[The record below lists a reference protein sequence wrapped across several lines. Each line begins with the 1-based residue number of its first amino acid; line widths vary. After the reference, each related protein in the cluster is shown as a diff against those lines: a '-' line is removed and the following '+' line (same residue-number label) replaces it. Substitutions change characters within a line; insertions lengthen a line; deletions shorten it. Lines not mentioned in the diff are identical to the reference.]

1 MSQYTSESEFNLEK
15 RVHITN
21 EIPPYDMFDAL
32 NSVMQT
38 TVKNGEVVPSIW
50 QWILGY
56 TKVEYDLPYLVEE
69 YNSETDSIE
78 YKRDIDNEAVYYKMV
93 NGKLADE
100 YGPVPKDFKES
111 IETKYHR
118 LEEYGVLL
126 PEFDFLLHEGYRYL
140 GTIYPDHPD
149 YTKLLTDNE
158 FNDFISQAASIID
171 YEPNNLFF
179 DKLVSSLGLEKEEAL
194 REAAMCKIRNLR
206 NEAYRRK
213 LYGSKFG
220 YRMLANELLYTVTV
234 FPVATYLPLR
244 QIDKNTA
251 KEQLEISLDFDKLN
265 QWNIENS
272 QNLSSEGYIKYI
284 RQHNR
289 KIDTFSKNYYKKL
302 RLIDYDGSSSKYK
315 RPDKNIRIFGLVVPF
330 NEYTVCEYPAVSDI
344 ETKIS
349 KVRNGLQC
357 DIDGE
362 VSFVTEVNLNL
373 PCYSYTFEDGKIK
386 EESFIDVEH
395 HSFNVTSQQKA
406 TYTDLYIYPSF
417 EDTLSLDNIKD
428 IAIVSSAEILYNSP
442 IMHEIYSST
451 YFQDLDFL
459 GKVSATANP
468 TYCDTILL
476 SPSNTLNL
484 YPDMPTYTKD
494 VGYSSG
500 IEWESSPIKEG
511 NVVTTDKVRL
521 DKTMVVNEAAEVV
534 GFTKGKISF
543 IPTEN
548 EKIRTLTN
556 DNHTQFIKE
565 DERYGIVIKTNKGK
579 KVVLFGG
586 IDILEEIEN
595 SLFAVNRVNFSIGA
609 IPEVKNENLLSVIYG
624 EEYTNLLSD
633 MASLE
638 ETLNK
643 GETSYSFERENARKY
658 LAGDKEVISLFENSG
673 LPYEEYISAA
683 KEKFDL
689 EAKLEDMTANRSH
702 IYHVEDD
709 IEYSDINNECEVV
722 QILLVSGNVQGAYY
736 EYTTLPLGFI
746 NSISFGD
753 INVVSI
759 ISDGVVINS
768 DDIQIQKVGQ
778 NYFPAVKEFY
788 KQRVQEGNLSSQLY
802 SNTTRKFKDSVV
814 NYVPSNTVC
823 FDYDRETVQIES
835 VIDSSVEGK
844 ENLISFESD
853 MAKELSKTLSVGDIV
868 TGPTIDSD
876 DEDVFITSVGD
887 GYVTVSTNLIQS
899 GTFILNYLVK
909 TNITINDITDDID
922 LYQQELYD
930 NGLYEE
936 FNPFKQGL
944 YPSPQWPNVSEA
956 ILDSLVDISLFD
968 LHNVQGTFKTDEN
981 GEYELDNNGEKIKV
995 TKDTFT
1001 IIMEEV
1007 YADLYKNSKKNDVT
1021 KLLMPSDIKFN
1032 NELFVE
1038 FNLNKLLNYPSIQGI
1053 SPILMSV
1060 DWLDYVNNSL
1070 EYSSKATDKVNVGTN
1085 LMMETDTSG
1094 YYTLI
1099 NGQKYTDPNTRVK
1112 FITMNINGLHQWP
1125 EVGDSSDELTIPV
1138 YAQIGTGGAGRNR
1151 WFKNIDD
1158 ITYPNIWGVSV
1169 YDDYKYPKDIKDKNG
1184 NITHYGYDDNSEFYK
1199 EGGELRRV
1207 TVYGQTFETNQDD
1220 INSDY
1225 FKNIENP
1232 IMEIPLGEYDTVA
1245 RYSNKETGSGLLT
1258 ITNVS
1263 FYKQVFQ
1270 GLLKYFDNTGTDLSD
1285 DCRIQILGSDMSGV
1299 SLLEPLNYKADSW
1312 YLEDSNDRPTAGAVG
1327 LNNSNISFLRGIT
1340 ISKDEEGNISLPKV
1354 TGNRICT
1361 ITETSVLNEIAPC
1374 VDEANQPLT
1383 DKTSLTFE
1391 KGDILIKYDESW
1403 FLKKFQFCGLLGD
1416 GLDFMTPAGTKGYV
1430 TSNTNFPPISSKTTS
1445 GVTKD
1450 NLAEYLGVL
1459 EGDVPESF
1467 EIPEEGINL
1476 FERLLQYLI
1485 RVDTDIPTANLLS
1498 LNYYSYLSNNGVD
1511 PTEVRAGDASTTVN
1525 NLNDV
1530 FLLRDTTTV
1539 DGKTIEKPL
1548 MTLTEN
1554 TNTHLMTS
1562 DGGSLYT
1569 GYIPFFTYV
1578 GGEKYRDYFEKYSIK
1593 IDVGDSIC
1601 LLNVGRCDDATGTEK
1616 PYRWQLYKLNRNCMM
1631 GLSIPMKKYGNIPDT
1646 EFAAAIGDTIL
1657 AYKTTDENGKQWP
1670 VYIDTS
1676 NVSITNKIDAANSNF
1691 TLPRR
1696 FITEGSYDFKFTVDP
1711 KFIGE
1716 GYSYN
1721 DDGTINYDKPC
1732 TFEITHGS
1740 IYYDQDNDA
1749 FYMYSRKNG
1758 VDANNFNQN
1767 VDSPDFG
1774 DKLEKFAIKF
1784 NEQKYFK
1791 NVLNT
1796 VCVYQLKE
1804 SLDSDNS
1811 KITTIPTL
1819 SALEDISFDVE
1830 KIDVGDRLL
1839 KVEKIDLRSI
1849 YNKALEPVLF
1859 SNYLDI
1865 DYTIKGITEDGKLY
1879 ASYIGQPENT
1889 AERVN
1894 FAISVDN
1901 FLPTIFS
1908 FDDEG
1913 GSYKVT
1919 NYPKNNIDFINDNTI
1934 IYDAPTLKNVRITKS
1949 LTQDSFS
1956 KPAVSREFIYYKN
1969 TLPFKAT
1976 IDLSTPNTLIAP
1988 NDDKDFFDK
1997 AIVELGV
2004 GDSLISAY
2012 ALTDSPIEN
2021 KLKVEISYNGNV
2033 IEESN
2038 KIVCIKFVKDMFMA
2052 ITKDGIAYYNYNC
2065 NIGSIG
2071 NTIDCNRA
2079 ILSTNRNNDSLTES
2093 QEVFSLDFDYDNDT
2107 WLVEVKEGTDIKSVT
2122 SAIYGFTTEETPSE
2136 VSGILYMTPMFT
2148 DEAGIITYTITNE
2161 EGSDPIR
2168 TPLAAYGSDFNSNT
2182 DEKIEI
2188 GSDKVD
2194 VVKDI
2199 EQFVDFQNSVISG
2212 IAGETYTTNIEDV
2225 RQVEAELNLVFTKDI
2240 AIRRGTLKLNTE
2252 ESLPATD
2259 TTKKY
2264 DFYEVEEPLSCGP
2277 YLTDTMELNFAG
2289 SRLKISDTINSRA
2302 LVASDVIGNYQLYVK
2317 GRDFFIKSPTALVEK
2332 LENPD
2337 GTFEY
2342 GYNGR
2347 STGESYWK
2355 YAKAPIFS
2363 NREETI
2369 YRSMEVEKLSSFAED
2384 IGTAMKEYLD
2394 SLSTSS
2400 SGILVNGEKINSDAT
2415 QAITNI
2421 KSWLGVYTNTATFDQ
2436 FKEIIGQAVAKVEGQ
2451 NINTTTLNTSYGFRI
2466 TYTHT
2471 STNWSIKLYFPK
2483 IGFVERNI
2491 PDKLYTAGVCKKKM
2505 AMIKDGLTY
2514 EVDVPLKPDYT
2525 DFNYEA
2531 AYGDYV
2537 YILSKIFGY
2546 TLDDDLN
2553 MSSNINK
2560 AQFTDNNL
2568 FMLDE
2573 QGFLYRI
2580 GLEKLTKR
2588 DDIENLNNW
2597 TVGSYPEN
2605 FIYRYVDDTI
2615 KTNFNFIYADKDS
2628 ENVISVPQTIYKR
2641 LNSTFKPVCSYIR
2654 EDLIILGGYT
2664 LSRDKIKSDYEKAVG
2679 EEHVNQAYLDSLFEN
2694 SEYENLTTPTVLY
2707 SNDGGN
2713 SFRKANLPSL
2723 GDTVSL
2729 SYYITSIRF
2738 LNNKYYF
2745 YCSTPGEEVFNNSGY
2760 ILNIDENGLYD
2771 FENSIEIKTLTDE
2784 DKEYGISEQFDIDS
2798 SVGMRG
2804 RTALSASVANNNLTT
2819 STAPSAKYRLF
2830 VTKNSSYFHLA
2841 SSQAITTKDIV
2852 VTDKGQDFVSLSGGL
2867 FPTGDGKVD
2876 VLLSFKTEADI
2887 TDQYKYLN
2895 TDNINKYINDWGD
2908 LKVAEVVEVDGKQYA
2923 NRFYSYREL
2932 LTEEEKRNEP
2942 FGYPAYSEDNDKLYY
2957 TYTDIELNED
2967 EIPEPVE
2974 GEEPIT
2980 TITKV
2985 DYMTNQF
2992 DSEIKLCDASGNY
3005 MFIGHNYN
3013 TASNFATRVKS
3024 ENSFEIYDSAYNTKY
3039 GSLAEAEKD
3048 PAARKEDEVMMSLIG
3063 IQKVKV
3069 DYFNADREFP
3079 RVIINLNNTAN
3090 TITRLRD
3097 LLFTDDKEFAEY
3109 LNSTAAEGVSENT
3122 ISTVTY
3128 NDGESDKIKYS
3139 KVNYNG
3145 TEYWYNNQEGFFP
3158 IRNKR
3163 FISSKVYMPY
3173 THGGE
3178 IVRFTNT
3185 SLDNI
3190 YKEDSEIGLP
3200 ITGIF
3205 LSKYGYGGT
3214 RNNTDMWKYEL
3225 PWQKDPAAFEKEFV
3239 KNINGDHIYLTDA
3252 IGNEITSYNSEM
3264 FIENGDR
3271 TGVSREVFGNKFK
3284 KDVILSGNNNDEEH
3298 TPWEVHTEFTV
3309 CEFVE
3314 PQVFAAYDL
3323 DSTGE
3328 QSHIIIYNGDE
3339 ITEPLTF
3346 TEPFFVYKNG
3356 KNLYD
3361 ELDSLDEADRKF
3373 NVEFHMSK
3381 TMATTVYTAYV
3392 DANDWITINENTLS
3406 FVNRIDK
3413 FSGSAINGSLFN
3425 FESNGTIFK
3434 GGEIIGFRVSYSY
3447 RDVMYEK
3454 EFLLSWT
3461 PSLNELMPSPSIEFR
3476 NATYPIVVRK
3486 YDFTEEKAN
3495 LEDGIDVTG
3504 KYVYTGFNFNTM
3516 QDDNS
3521 EVLDVVI
3528 KPIGWEHDEHADED
3542 NYMGSKDLVCN
3553 NPNAYSISG
3562 PLIFNQGGERAH
3574 GTEGLVDTISFL
3586 ITKKSISAYETRLL
3600 NFNIDTFNFEVGIP
3614 VVDLGKI
3621 TTVYYNDWDIKK
3633 RAVGQEEARTRE
3645 FAVFIGDERLDDKY
3659 NFELTPSHI
3668 DSTDPYFD
3676 NLVECKMVG
3685 MNFIF
3690 DKKVLEENTDTA
3702 NNRDEFR
3709 IRSWQAYN
3717 TITVSNCGN
3726 DSSRDYHII
3735 KFPIG
3740 LFDTYIGKFI
3750 GNGVPGFEGWSVKYN
3765 DVDVTSSF
3773 LYTFENNLPYLTSKP
3788 HAFDK
3793 DGDIFK
3799 YNKDTGNTL
3808 VLKVN
3813 YDYYEDTMSINVE
3826 WDDFF
3831 SSPRLVSV
3839 SPFVLKNI
3847 PNEKNGFSE
3856 LGPYLMRDDITYNTT
3871 ITENGRLDDY
3881 DEALN
3886 STVNPLTFE
3895 LQQTILPDYNESQLL
3910 LDGFSAIINGEFDTY
3925 NEVNAKIK
3933 NITFNYDSLAD
3944 TWNGVMEDFGTVAK
3958 LILGPMND
3966 EEEDTKFIND
3976 FKTNLGNKTISS
3988 AVEGVSK
3995 LNDTIDKYT
4004 VLNLYDLLGSLK
4016 EELSQLHDEVDT
4028 HLAEEWLSSN
4038 YKDIPTAVDN
4048 VYKFV
4053 NSELDIGFKYNDFGD
4068 FTRYSVDSRLNL
4080 ATFMDVLDD
4089 RYNRFV
4095 WVKAPDETGSL
4106 NGYGASI
4113 ENNGKV
4119 YTEDTIS
4126 SIINNSF
4133 KAPLAEDK
4141 IYLTTNGDI
4150 MNSQVIRG
4158 TLIVNS
4164 LSISDLPGTYKSI
4177 IISQANS
4184 LHNYVRLLISDFI
4197 ESANTNRINGRFI
4210 EVLDIPIDYRLVDA
4224 LKFTHDN
4231 NLPFPSAKSIKTAFD
4246 NTYYNILNHSAWDT
4260 YKDRKIVLKD
4270 VRRNTHWNWFSQ
4282 KAIEADNSLN
4292 DLINYYNYRNVTEQ
4306 DSLDQIKIDIL
4317 NVQTV
4322 PRPYKDWLDA
4332 LSALETELSTY
4343 RGKVNVSYTEKAAD
4357 MSVADY
4363 TIILKDICNNDS
4375 SRTSYR
4381 NPIVGSK
4388 KTFKET
4394 STNIVARI
4402 QECNNRLAEVNEE
4415 LTKLESI
4422 RDKNSQDLSNFNNTY
4437 AGWKDIKSNT
4447 LDPLSKELCSS
4458 KEVSMHENEKWATT
4472 TAIDNTIKGDF
4483 NSGSLSFANYYY
4495 DKQGVFNNFV
4505 DSRQAMKSE
4514 AAKYSSKTAVEVK
4527 NYRSGYWELHS
4538 VIATIDDS
4546 RFYEQRAPIF
4556 AISNYNSTLNSY
4568 KSTINNALKYFNTFD
4583 ASVDTTNYNAGTWSG
4598 TYKGSNVTAC
4608 LDYRIETYNNI
4619 VTGVSAIQGAMREVK
4634 NIVDLLSNQIFN
4646 QHMAYERAKV
4656 FLENASDRLTY
4667 LLDST
4672 NSLNSVDSTIYK
4684 SRPSSFDYNTGRYS
4698 TESYYAVSKP
4708 RVDDNIAITLYSTSL
4723 PSYDLGIYYGDLPK
4737 KQTFLWS
4744 YYYVSFNDLYARRD
4758 WYTYNFG
4765 KTSLKTYND
4774 GWYSAALSTI
4784 SVIDTIV
4791 KSGLDAFVNSSVANS
4806 LVTKVNNNL
4815 ATIQSSINNYY
4826 ISGFNP
4832 VSIVNTVYTGRGT
4845 LYNLYKS
4852 MVNDNDAAFKNEI
4865 NRITTSFNN
4874 SWDNIVNHSQDYI
4887 RKIAV
4892 GLSKPEILYN
4902 DSNSLDFTD
4911 GESFTNVSLSN
4922 VRNVTAYAQ
4931 QLYISAWK
4939 VYNEKRN
4946 IDLYYNDISNK
4957 ITNPINIWTTQ
4968 QININEDMNHW
4979 NQTNASLQETLNSIY
4994 SLESI
4999 LNCRTSLLS
5008 SDFNLISK
5016 SDFNVKST
5024 LNRTL
5029 LRYQNL
5035 RTVYNTCLTSPDL
5048 VPDSKVIYY
5057 REDSVRPYSIPNLHT
5072 YISTFVDSK
5081 NIKEVRSMYD
5091 SIILSYRNNNYYN
5104 SNKISDIKVGITT
5117 ARDAYRLMFDWAA
5130 TAEEVAYVKVKST
5143 YDSALRHNIER
5154 GSFIKYLQKMIY
5166 TEFPELSNRFIKG
5179 VLDYLHDTL
5188 LSTNYIFDKVPVVD
5202 IKNSIKRYTD
5212 KVKVLYSEIYKLIW
5226 HSDDVN
5232 YDGINGNWVTSTN
5245 LDSSFGY
5252 FFRILQAVRQ
5262 YYDVGIAFVNL
5273 KEDKTFEFNIKDVM
5287 SFQIKG
5293 AVIASHEKCKAM
5305 KENDDPNVRWQ
5316 GYIGDI
5322 FTSYLYRLY
5331 KQNYAIA
5338 LDQADYPLDS
5348 NMNTDYIRGMYV
5360 LNNDGGEENSQ
5371 VISLPY
5377 NARFAVHNDSDYIDF
5392 DDINQFNATSNLNVT
5407 DQTLRR
5413 VASYSLTKDGTYVIS
5428 QFVSSLDTTANP
5440 LSKELTRCGAKNN
5453 IITIETGKTYT
5464 PETDINEDAAY
5475 IAMPT
5480 SITSRLKLPLFIYDK
5495 SAPVDDRILRP
5506 IKTIV
5511 GKFKWYL
5518 DTDGEPFVLYNGVDK
5533 VEFNVIRLDINL
5545 DEYTY
5550 ISGVEGP
5557 VMLRKPKYNSFYNL
5571 IQSEGYVIVG
5581 DTLVSTAPLREE
5593 KVSKD
5598 NPLDT
5603 TKSLV
5608 NFGLKNDKNTAI
5620 QLVNRITSSKED
5632 LNDGE
5637 KHYIRIKVLT
5647 QSTILAESTT
5657 CNEPDNFEEISL
5669 NDFNKFTPDRVW
5681 FNELGYPL
5689 PPLQIGNDIFN
5700 SENNYAFTKEDF
5712 KNNNG
5717 FSIYRCNVDGKII
5730 GFSKVESK
5738 KIGLIKEENC
5748 DGGVIR
5754 KSTGVISKGATS
5766 FVLDGTIDLENAQV
5780 PNKPKYISCKEWF
5793 KNGFYVQDHES
5804 NPFWQVLRIS
5814 STYNSS
5820 KEGWKQYHQVL
5831 EYQRSTNNMSLVP
5844 VEKDDRYINVDST
5857 VVYKKSGN
5865 NSGSID
5871 IMYSDEYV
5879 DLKNGKINFT
5889 MLRPA
5894 DKYRTSDIIIKYG
5907 ITAKNTFSI
5916 GVNNLLEKSPNVIWD
5931 GGGYRVAAF
5940 AELNYTVNSTMALE
5954 NKIDKNADIVDVT
5967 ELGLFNKDHE
5977 LIAYATFP
5985 PIEFHTDTQHVS
5997 FTCYIKNGN
6006 LAPLGEEETAEETE
6020 SNMLLED
6027 NSEDTESQED

>member
-38 TVKNGEVVPSIW
+38 TFKNGEIVPSIW

-56 TKVEYDLPYLVEE
+56 TKVEYDLPYLTEE

-93 NGKLADE
+93 NGKLAEE
-100 YGPVPKDFKES
+100 YGPLPKDIKDS
-111 IETKYHR
+111 VETKYHR

-140 GTIYPDHPD
+140 GTVYPDHPD

-158 FNDFISQAASIID
+158 FNDFISQAAAIID

-206 NEAYRRK
+206 NEAYRKK

-251 KEQLEISLDFDKLN
+251 KEQLEVSLSLDKLS

-272 QNLSSEGYIKYI
+272 QNLNSEDYIKYI

-302 RLIDYDGSSSKYK
+302 RLIDYDGSSSKYT

-330 NEYTVCEYPAVSDI
+330 NEYTVCEYPAMSDI
-344 ETKIS
+344 ETKTSNI
-349 KVRNGLQC
+349 RNGLQC
-357 DIDGE
+357 DIGGE

-417 EDTLSLDNIKD
+417 EDTLSRENIKD
-428 IAIVSSAEILYNSP
+428 IAISNSVDILYKSP
-442 IMHEIYSST
+442 IMQEIYSST
-451 YFQDLDFL
+451 YFNDLDFL
-459 GKVSATANP
+459 GKVSATVNP
-468 TYCDTILL
+468 TYCDTLFL

-494 VGYSSG
+494 VGYGSG
-500 IEWESSPIKEG
+500 IEWENSPIKEG
-511 NVVTTDKVRL
+511 NIVTTDKVRL
-521 DKTMVVNEAAEVV
+521 DKTIVVNEAAEVV
-534 GFTKGKISF
+534 GFTKGKISI
-543 IPTEN
+543 IPTEE
-548 EKIRTLTN
+548 EKTRTLTT

-579 KVVLFGG
+579 KVVLLGG

-595 SLFAVNRVNFSIGA
+595 SAFVVNRVNFSIGA
-609 IPEVKNENLLSVIYG
+609 IPNVKNENLLSVVYG
-624 EEYTNLLSD
+624 KEYTNLLSD

-638 ETLNK
+638 ETLTK
-643 GETSYSFERENARKY
+643 AETSYSFERENARKY
-658 LAGDKEVISLFENSG
+658 LAGDKDAIAIFENSG
-673 LPYEEYISAA
+673 LPYEGYINAA
-683 KEKFDL
+683 KEKFEL

-702 IYHVEDD
+702 IYHVEED

-753 INVVSI
+753 INVISI
-759 ISDGVVINS
+759 ISDGVVIES

-802 SNTTRKFKDSVV
+802 SNTTRKFRDSVV
-814 NYVPSNTVC
+814 SYVPSNIVC

-853 MAKELSKTLSVGDIV
+853 MAKEMSKTLSVGDIV

-899 GTFILNYLVK
+899 GTFVLNYLVK
-909 TNITINDITDDID
+909 TNITINDTTDDID
-922 LYQQELYD
+922 LYQQDLYN

-981 GEYELDNNGEKIKV
+981 GKYELDSNGEKIKV
-995 TKDTFT
+995 NKDTFT

-1007 YADLYKNSKKNDVT
+1007 YADLYKNSKKGNVT

-1053 SPILMSV
+1053 SPTLMSV

-1099 NGQKYTDPNTRVK
+1099 SGQKYTDPNTRVR

-1125 EVGDSSDELTIPV
+1125 EVSDSSDELTIPV
-1138 YAQIGTGGAGRNR
+1138 YAQIGTGGAGRSR

-1158 ITYPNIWGVSV
+1158 VTYPNIWGVSV

-1207 TVYGQTFETNQDD
+1207 TVYGQTFETNQED

-1263 FYKQVFQ
+1263 FYKQAFQ

-1299 SLLEPLNYKADSW
+1299 NLLEPLNYKADSW
-1312 YLEDSNDRPTAGAVG
+1312 YFEGDSERPTASMVG

-1340 ISKDEEGNISLPKV
+1340 ISKDEESKISLPKV

-1361 ITETSVLNEIAPC
+1361 ITETSVLNELKPY
-1374 VDEANQPLT
+1374 VDENNQPLT
-1383 DKTSLTFE
+1383 DKISLTFE
-1391 KGDILIKYDESW
+1391 KGDTLIKYDESW

-1416 GLDFMTPAGTKGYV
+1416 GLDFIMPNGIKGYV
-1430 TSNTNFPPISSKTTS
+1430 TSNTNYPPISANSS
-1445 GVTKD
+1445 
-1450 NLAEYLGVL
+1450 NMSNNELADYLGIL
-1459 EGDVPESF
+1459 EKDVPESF

-1485 RVDTDIPTANLLS
+1485 RVDTGMPTSNLLS
-1498 LNYYSYLSNNGVD
+1498 LNYYSYLNNNGVG
-1511 PTEVRAGDASTTVN
+1511 PTEVVAGDATTTVN
-1525 NLNDV
+1525 NINDV
-1530 FLLRDTTTV
+1530 FLLRDIITV
-1539 DGKTIEKPL
+1539 DGKIIKKPL

-1578 GGEKYRDYFEKYSIK
+1578 GGEKYRKYFEKYGIK

-1601 LLNVGRCDDATGTEK
+1601 LLNVGRCDDAVGTEK
-1616 PYRWQLYKLNRNCMM
+1616 AYKWQLYKLNRNCMM
-1631 GLSIPMKKYGNIPDT
+1631 GLSIPMKKYGNTLDT

-1657 AYKTTDENGKQWP
+1657 AYKNTDENGKQWP

-1676 NVSITNKIDAANSNF
+1676 KVSITNKIDAANSNF

-1721 DDGTINYDKPC
+1721 DNGTINYDKPC

-1740 IYYDQDNDA
+1740 IYYDQDNEA

-1758 VDANNFNQN
+1758 VDSNNFNQN
-1767 VDSPDFG
+1767 VDNPNFG

-1811 KITTIPTL
+1811 KITTTPTL
-1819 SALEDISFDVE
+1819 SALEDIPFNVE

-1849 YNKALEPVLF
+1849 YNKALEPILF
-1859 SNYLDI
+1859 SNYLNI

-1919 NYPKNNIDFINDNTI
+1919 NYPKNNIDFVNDNTV
-1934 IYDAPTLKNVRITKS
+1934 IYDPPTLKNVKISKS
-1949 LTQDSFS
+1949 LTQDSFN
-1956 KPAVSREFIYYKN
+1956 KPAVNREFIYYKN

-1976 IDLSTPNTLIAP
+1976 IDLSTPNNLIAP

-2012 ALTDSPIEN
+2012 ALTDSPLEN
-2021 KLKVEISYNGNV
+2021 KLKIEISYDGNV

-2038 KIVCIKFVKDMFMA
+2038 KIVCLKFVRDMFMA

-2065 NIGSIG
+2065 DIGSIG
-2071 NTIDCNRA
+2071 NTIDCSRA
-2079 ILSTNRNNDSLTES
+2079 ILSTSRNNDNLTES

-2107 WLVEVKEGTDIKSVT
+2107 WLVEVKEGTDINSVT
-2122 SAIYGFTTEETPSE
+2122 SSIYGFTTEETPSE
-2136 VSGILYMTPMFT
+2136 ISGILYMSPMFT

-2161 EGSDPIR
+2161 EGSDPVR

-2194 VVKDI
+2194 AVKDI

-2225 RQVEAELNLVFTKDI
+2225 RQVESELNLVFTKDV
-2240 AIRRGTLKLNTE
+2240 ALRRGTLKLNTE
-2252 ESLPATD
+2252 ESLPATN

-2277 YLTDTMELNFAG
+2277 YLTDTMELKFVGN
-2289 SRLKISDTINSRA
+2289 RLNISDTINSRA
-2302 LVASDVIGNYQLYVK
+2302 LVASDTIGNYQLYAK
-2317 GRDFFIKSPTALVEK
+2317 GRDFFIKSPTAIVEK

-2347 STGESYWK
+2347 VTGESYWK

-2369 YRSMEVEKLSSFAED
+2369 YRSMDVEILSSFAED

-2400 SGILVNGEKINSDAT
+2400 SGILVNGVKINSSAS

-2421 KSWLGVYTNTATFDQ
+2421 KNWLGIYTNTATFDQ
-2436 FKEIIGQAVAKVEGQ
+2436 FKEIIGQAVSTVEGQ
-2451 NINTTTLNTSYGFRI
+2451 NLNTTTLNTSYGFRI

-2471 STNWSIKLYFPK
+2471 STNWSIKLYFPR

-2514 EVDVPLKPDYT
+2514 ELDVPLKPDYT

-2573 QGFLYRI
+2573 QGFLYRV

-2597 TVGSYPEN
+2597 TVGSYPDN
-2605 FIYRYVDDTI
+2605 FIYTYVDDTI
-2615 KTNFNFIYADKDS
+2615 KTNFYFIYADNNS

-2641 LNSTFKPVCSYIR
+2641 LNSIFKPVCSYIR

-2679 EEHVNQAYLDSLFEN
+2679 EEHVNQEYLNSLFEN

-2723 GDTVSL
+2723 GESVSL

-2760 ILNIDENGLYD
+2760 ILNINDNGLYD
-2771 FENSIEIKTLTDE
+2771 FENNIEIKTLTDE

-2804 RTALSASVANNNLTT
+2804 RTILSASVSNNNLTT
-2819 STAPSAKYRLF
+2819 STAPSAKYRLY
-2830 VTKNSSYFHLA
+2830 VTKNASYFHLA

-2852 VTDKGQDFVSLSGGL
+2852 VTDKGLDFVSLSGGL

-2876 VLLSFKTEADI
+2876 VLISFRTEADI

-2942 FGYPAYSEDNDKLYY
+2942 FGYPAYSEDEDKLYY
-2957 TYTDIELNED
+2957 TYTEIELNED
-2967 EIPEPVE
+2967 EIIESAE

-3005 MFIGHNYN
+3005 MFVGHNYN

-3039 GSLAEAEKD
+3039 SSLVDAEKD
-3048 PAARKEDEVMMSLIG
+3048 PVARKEDKVMMSLIG
-3063 IQKVKV
+3063 VQKVKV
-3069 DYFNADREFP
+3069 DYFNTDREFP

-3090 TITRLRD
+3090 TITHLRD

-3109 LNSTAAEGVSENT
+3109 LNSTVAEGVSENT

-3128 NDGESDKIKYS
+3128 NDGEEDKTKYS
-3139 KVNYNG
+3139 KLNYNG

-3178 IVRFTNT
+3178 IIRFTNT
-3185 SLDNI
+3185 PLDNI
-3190 YKEDSEIGLP
+3190 YKEDSEIDLP
-3200 ITGIF
+3200 ITGVF
-3205 LSKYGYGGT
+3205 LSNYGYGGT

-3225 PWQKDPAAFEKEFV
+3225 PWQKDPAAFEKDFV
-3239 KNINGDHIYLTDA
+3239 KNVNGDHIYLTDA

-3271 TGVSREVFGNKFK
+3271 TGVSREVFGGKFK
-3284 KDVILSGNNNDEEH
+3284 KDVILSGNNNDKEK
-3298 TPWEVHTEFTV
+3298 TPWEVHTEFTA

-3314 PQVFAAYDL
+3314 PQVFAAYDI

-3328 QSHIIIYNGDE
+3328 QSPIIIYNGEE

-3356 KNLYD
+3356 RNLYND
-3361 ELDSLDEADRKF
+3361 LDSLDETGRKF
-3373 NVEFHMSK
+3373 NVEFRMSK
-3381 TMATTVYTAYV
+3381 TMANTVYTAYV

-3413 FSGSAINGSLFN
+3413 FLGTAINGNLFN

-3434 GGEIIGFRVSYSY
+3434 GGEILGFKVSYSY

-3454 EFLLSWT
+3454 EFLLSWS
-3461 PSLNELMPSPSIEFR
+3461 PSINDIMPSPSIEFR
-3476 NATYPIVVRK
+3476 NATCPIVVRK
-3486 YDFTEEKAN
+3486 YDFTESRAN
-3495 LEDGIDVTG
+3495 LENNVDVTG

-3521 EVLDVVI
+3521 EVLDVI
-3528 KPIGWEHDEHADED
+3528 FKPIGWEYDEDASED

-3553 NPNAYSISG
+3553 NPNAYNISG
-3562 PLIFNQGGERAH
+3562 PLIFNQGGERAN
-3574 GTEGLVDTISFL
+3574 GGEGLVDAVSFL
-3586 ITKKSISAYETRLL
+3586 ISRNSISAYETRLL
-3600 NFNIDTFNFEVGIP
+3600 NVNIDVFNFEVAIP

-3645 FAVFIGDERLDDKY
+3645 FAVFIGDERFDDKY
-3659 NFELTPSHI
+3659 DFELIPSHI
-3668 DSTDPYFD
+3668 DSTDPYFN
-3676 NLVECKMVG
+3676 NLAECRMVDR
-3685 MNFIF
+3685 NFIF
-3690 DKKVLEENTDTA
+3690 DKKVLEENTETA
-3702 NNRDEFR
+3702 NNRDKFR

-3726 DSSRDYHII
+3726 DSSMDYHII

-3765 DVDVTSSF
+3765 GVDVTSSF

-3788 HAFDK
+3788 HVFDK

-3799 YNKDTGNTL
+3799 YSKETDNTL

-3813 YDYYEDTMSINVE
+3813 YDYYEDTMTINVK
-3826 WDDFF
+3826 WDEFY
-3831 SSPRLVSV
+3831 SSPRLVNV
-3839 SPFVLKNI
+3839 TPFVLKNI
-3847 PNEKNGFSE
+3847 PNEKNGYTE
-3856 LGPYLMRDDITYNTT
+3856 IGPYLINEEITYNTT
-3871 ITENGRLDDY
+3871 IRENGFLEDDDSRLMGT
-3881 DEALN
+3881 E
-3886 STVNPLTFE
+3886 VPLTFE
-3895 LQQTILPDYNESQLL
+3895 LQQSLLPDYQNSQIL
-3910 LDGFSAIINGEFDTY
+3910 LDAFSSIINGEFDTY
-3925 NEVNAKIK
+3925 NELNTKIK
-3933 NITFNYDSLAD
+3933 NIKFNYDSLAD
-3944 TWNGVMEDFGTVAK
+3944 TWDGVMEDFGTAAK

-3966 EEEDTKFIND
+3966 EEEDTEFINN
-3976 FKTNLGNKTISS
+3976 FKTNLDNKTISS
-3988 AVEGVSK
+3988 AVEGVAK

-4016 EELSQLHDEVDT
+4016 EELSKLHTDVDSN
-4028 HLAEEWLSSN
+4028 LANDWMSSN
-4038 YKDIPTAVDN
+4038 YKDIPIAVDT
-4048 VYKFV
+4048 VYKFI
-4053 NSELDIGFKYNDFGD
+4053 NQGLPDSFDYNGSSDFK
-4068 FTRYSVDSRLNL
+4068 RYQEESKFNL
-4080 ATFMDVLDD
+4080 ANFSDTIDTQLTGTSWS
-4089 RYNRFV
+4089 N
-4095 WVKAPDETGSL
+4095 DEYGLSL
-4106 NGYGASI
+4106 SNQA
-4113 ENNGKV
+4113 KV
-4119 YTEDTIS
+4119 YTEDTIA
-4126 SIINNSF
+4126 SIINTNITT
-4133 KAPLAEDK
+4133 PLAEDK
-4141 IYLTTNGDI
+4141 NFLKMSGVTITAGLVNAATVSTLSSTI
-4150 MNSQVIRG
+4150 NSRYNSVFTSQ
-4158 TLIVNS
+4158 VNS
-4164 LSISDLPGTYKSI
+4164 LNTYIRNLFSSWINTANNNRLYGRFKPEFSISTQPT
-4177 IISQANS
+4177 
-4184 LHNYVRLLISDFI
+4184 
-4197 ESANTNRINGRFI
+4197 E
-4210 EVLDIPIDYRLVDA
+4210 LVSSM
-4224 LKFTHDN
+4224 LFTHDDN
-4231 NLPFPSAKSIKTAFD
+4231 VKFTSMASLKSAFD
-4246 NTYYNILNHSAWDT
+4246 TYNGITNSPLWATFTN
-4260 YKDRKIVLKD
+4260 RKLVSKTERTNYLY
-4270 VRRNTHWNWFSQ
+4270 NWFDT
-4282 KAIEADNSLN
+4282 KANNTESCKS
-4292 DLINYYNYRNVTEQ
+4292 DLVNYYNYTNITNQ
-4306 DSLDQIKIDIL
+4306 DSLDQIQADIIA
-4317 NVQTV
+4317 VQKV
-4322 PRPYKDWLDA
+4322 SGSYKNWLDTLAGLEAA
-4332 LSALETELSTY
+4332 LSDYNNKS
-4343 RGKVNVSYTEKAAD
+4343 NISYTEKSSS
-4357 MSVADY
+4357 MSEANVS
-4363 TIILKDICNNDS
+4363 TTFKDVLNNTS
-4375 SRTSYR
+4375 SVHVYKQPS
-4381 NPIVGSK
+4381 NGSK
-4388 KTFKET
+4388 TTCNET
-4394 STNIVARI
+4394 SENIVARLS
-4402 QECNNRLAEVNEE
+4402 ECNSRLEYANNSINLLTSDYNNLTQGRRYWQQTFGNYGDIYSSILIPIAKGFYQGVN
-4415 LTKLESI
+4415 THSNESWAS
-4422 RDKNSQDLSNFNNTY
+4422 DSQLDSTLRNDLSNNPLEFANTFYSEKTHFNNLIY
-4437 AGWKDIKSNT
+4437 YRDDLKSEKDKYDSKDSCDIYDSTSGTSIK
-4447 LDPLSKELCSS
+4447 
-4458 KEVSMHENEKWATT
+4458 
-4472 TAIDNTIKGDF
+4472 INTIKDSQYY
-4483 NSGSLSFANYYY
+4483 NYKASSF
-4495 DKQGVFNNFV
+4495 
-4505 DSRQAMKSE
+4505 S
-4514 AAKYSSKTAVEVK
+4514 
-4527 NYRSGYWELHS
+4527 
-4538 VIATIDDS
+4538 
-4546 RFYEQRAPIF
+4546 
-4556 AISNYNSTLNSY
+4556 ISDYNSTLRSY
-4568 KSTINNALKYFNTFD
+4568 KTSLNNYLSELNSVFN
-4583 ASVDTTNYNAGTWSG
+4583 ADTDKTYYNRGTWSG
-4598 TYKGSNVTAC
+4598 AYAGEDCTDCWTY
-4608 LDYRIETYNNI
+4608 
-4619 VTGVSAIQGAMREVK
+4619 
-4634 NIVDLLSNQIFN
+4634 
-4646 QHMAYERAKV
+4646 RAKV
-4656 FLENASDRLTY
+4656 YEKSISCINGINDYIGYTNNILSTLNSRVTSARDSFNRAKVYLKNARDRL
-4667 LLDST
+4667 S
-4672 NSLNSVDSTIYK
+4672 SLIGGLYSYDKDRTV
-4684 SRPSSFDYNTGRYS
+4684 SRMSSFDEINGTYETKSYTVYERTVPYDTIPISTYKATTAYRSLSSDYTSYSWHTGIWGGKYATSDNSRWWSADWYGKSSSSSNNNSNLDDYRLMCKSIVS
-4698 TESYYAVSKP
+4698 TAVSII
-4708 RVDDNIAITLYSTSL
+4708 DNILK
-4723 PSYDLGIYYGDLPK
+4723 DGI
-4737 KQTFLWS
+4737 
-4744 YYYVSFNDLYARRD
+4744 
-4758 WYTYNFG
+4758 
-4765 KTSLKTYND
+4765 
-4774 GWYSAALSTI
+4774 
-4784 SVIDTIV
+4784 
-4791 KSGLDAFVNSSVANS
+4791 DAFVDVDTANS
-4806 LVTKVNNNL
+4806 LVSDVNNRLLNV
-4815 ATIQSSINNYY
+4815 QNSINEYY
-4826 ISGFNP
+4826 VSGFYPSYKYNY
-4832 VSIVNTVYTGRGT
+4832 VYVGRNY
-4845 LYNLYKS
+4845 LYNLYYR
-4852 MVNDNDAAFKNEI
+4852 MVNGNDVNFYNNIKPISDNFKLA
-4865 NRITTSFNN
+4865 
-4874 SWDNIVNHSQDYI
+4874 WDTVENHSSEYI
-4887 RKIAV
+4887 RNIGNGIARVNVGYGTSGNSLSATTAEDYGIV
-4892 GLSKPEILYN
+4892 GLNKPSSIL
-4902 DSNSLDFTD
+4902 
-4911 GESFTNVSLSN
+4911 ES
-4922 VRNVTAYAQ
+4922 VRK
-4931 QLYISAWK
+4931 LYVSAWRVWNGNDNYREYSDVVISRVNSALSIWTIQK
-4939 VYNEKRN
+4939 QNVES
-4946 IDLYYNDISNK
+4946 DIS
-4957 ITNPINIWTTQ
+4957 
-4968 QININEDMNHW
+4968 HW
-4979 NQTNASLQETLNSIY
+4979 NSVKTAMQTTLNNIY
-4994 SLESI
+4994 PLENM

-5008 SDFNLISK
+5008 SDFSLISK
-5016 SDFNVKST
+5016 NDYDLKSK

-5029 LRYQNL
+5029 QRYKNL
-5035 RTVYNTCLTSPDL
+5035 RTIYNDSFPSKSGL
-5048 VPDSKVIYY
+5048 VADANVIYY
-5057 REDSVRPYSIPNLHT
+5057 RDTSVRNSSIPNIYS
-5072 YISTFVDSK
+5072 YISNYVDSK
-5081 NIKEVRSMYD
+5081 NVVQIHSMYNNIIND
-5091 SIILSYRNNNYYN
+5091 SYGSGNTLNTGSTTVGTIRDLI
-5104 SNKISDIKVGITT
+5104 SNTK
-5117 ARDAYRLMFDWAA
+5117 DAYNLMFNWAA
-5130 TAEEVAYVKVKST
+5130 TAEGVGYNKVISEYNSKLQHNVEMNAFINKIKSDLT
-5143 YDSALRHNIER
+5143 TTNLGEDVNN
-5154 GSFIKYLQKMIY
+5154 
-5166 TEFPELSNRFIKG
+5166 NRFSKSAFN
-5179 VLDYLHDTL
+5179 YLKDTL
-5188 LSTNYIFDKVPVVD
+5188 IDTKYISDKVPVTDVQ
-5202 IKNSIKRYTD
+5202 NSIKRYTD
-5212 KVKVLYSEIYKLIW
+5212 KTKVLYSEIYKLIW

-5232 YDGINGNWVTSTN
+5232 YDGVNGNWVSSTN

-5252 FFRILQAVRQ
+5252 FFRILQVVKQ

-5273 KEDKTFEFNIKDVM
+5273 REDKKFAFNIKDVM
-5287 SFQIKG
+5287 DSQIKG
-5293 AVIASHEKCKAM
+5293 IVMSYHEDCRVM
-5305 KENDDPNVRWQ
+5305 KENEDPNVRWQ

-5322 FTSYLYRLY
+5322 FTSCLYRLY
-5331 KQNYAIA
+5331 KQNYAHA
-5338 LDQADYPLDS
+5338 LNQTDYPLDS
-5348 NMNTDYIRGMYV
+5348 NMNTDYIRAMYV
-5360 LNNDGGEENSQ
+5360 LNNDGGEQNSQ
-5371 VISLPY
+5371 ILSLPY
-5377 NARFAVHNDSDYIDF
+5377 NARFAVHNDTDYIDF
-5392 DDINQFNATSNLNVT
+5392 DDISQFNITPNLNVT
-5407 DQTLRR
+5407 DKTLKR
-5413 VASYSLTKDGTYVIS
+5413 VGSYSLTADGTYVMS
-5428 QFVSSLDTTANP
+5428 QVVSSLDTNANP

-5453 IITIETGKTYT
+5453 IITIETGKTYK
-5464 PETDINEDAAY
+5464 PETDTNEDAAY
-5475 IAMPT
+5475 IVMPT
-5480 SITSRLKLPLFIYDK
+5480 SITSNLKLPLFIYDK

-5506 IKTIV
+5506 IKSIV

-5581 DTLVSTAPLREE
+5581 DTLVSTAPLKEE

-5608 NFGLKNDKNTAI
+5608 NFSLKNDKNTAI

-5657 CNEPDNFEEISL
+5657 CNEPDNFEEINL

-5717 FSIYRCNVDGKII
+5717 FSIYRCNEDGKII
-5730 GFSKVESK
+5730 GYSKLESK
-5738 KIGLIKEENC
+5738 NIGLIKEENC

-5754 KSTGVISKGATS
+5754 KSTGIISKGAVS
-5766 FVLDGTIDLENAQV
+5766 FVLDGTIDLENAHV
-5780 PNKPKYISCKEWF
+5780 PNKPKYVSCKEWF

-5820 KEGWKQYHQVL
+5820 KEGWKQYHEVL
-5831 EYQRSTNNMSLVP
+5831 EYQRSTNSMELVP
-5844 VEKDDRYINVDST
+5844 VEKDDRYINIDST

-5865 NSGSID
+5865 TSGNID

-5907 ITAKNTFSI
+5907 ITAKNTFSV

-5931 GGGYRVAAF
+5931 GAGYRVAAF

-5954 NKIDKNADIVDVT
+5954 NKIDKSADIVGVT
-5967 ELGLFNKDHE
+5967 ELGLFNKNHE

-5985 PIEFHTDTQHVS
+5985 PIEFHTDTQHAS

-6006 LAPLGEEETAEETE
+6006 LAPLGEDETTE
-6020 SNMLLED
+6020 KSEMANMILED
-6027 NSEDTESQED
+6027 NPENTESQEG

>member
-272 QNLSSEGYIKYI
+272 QNLSNEEYIKYI

-315 RPDKNIRIFGLVVPF
+315 KPDKNIRLFGLVVPF

-357 DIDGE
+357 DIEGE

-417 EDTLSLDNIKD
+417 EDTLSLDNIKN
-428 IAIVSSAEILYNSP
+428 IAIASSVEILYNNP
-442 IMHEIYSST
+442 IMQEIYSST

-543 IPTEN
+543 IPTED

-609 IPEVKNENLLSVIYG
+609 IPEVKNENLLSIIYG

-643 GETSYSFERENARKY
+643 EEAFYSFERENARKY

-673 LPYEEYISAA
+673 LPYEGYISTA

-722 QILLVSGNVQGAYY
+722 QILLVSGNVQGVYY
-736 EYTTLPLGFI
+736 EYTKLPLGFI

-814 NYVPSNTVC
+814 NYVPSNTAC

-899 GTFILNYLVK
+899 GTFVLNYLVK

-944 YPSPQWPNVSEA
+944 YPSPQWPNVSKA

-1053 SPILMSV
+1053 NPILMSV

-1099 NGQKYTDPNTRVK
+1099 SGQKYTDPNTRVK
-1112 FITMNINGLHQWP
+1112 FITMNINGLHLWP

-1151 WFKNIDD
+1151 WFKNFDD

-1169 YDDYKYPKDIKDKNG
+1169 YDDYKYPKDIKDKKG

-1207 TVYGQTFETNQDD
+1207 TVYGQTFENNQED

-1225 FKNIENP
+1225 FRNIENP
-1232 IMEIPLGEYDTVA
+1232 IMEVPLGEYDTVA

-1263 FYKQVFQ
+1263 FYKQAFQ

-1327 LNNSNISFLRGIT
+1327 LSNSNISFLRGIT

-1374 VDEANQPLT
+1374 VDEDNQPLT

-1445 GVTKD
+1445 EVTKD

-1562 DGGSLYT
+1562 DGESLYT

-1578 GGEKYRDYFEKYSIK
+1578 GGEKYRNYFEKYSIK

-1616 PYRWQLYKLNRNCMM
+1616 PYKWQLYKLNRNCMM

-1758 VDANNFNQN
+1758 VDASNFNPN

-1934 IYDAPTLKNVRITKS
+1934 IYDPPTLKNVKITKS

-2071 NTIDCNRA
+2071 NTIDCSRA

-2252 ESLPATD
+2252 ESLTATD

-2363 NREETI
+2363 NREESI
-2369 YRSMEVEKLSSFAED
+2369 YRSMDVEKLSSFAED

-2400 SGILVNGEKINSDAT
+2400 SGILVNGEKINSSAT

-2421 KSWLGVYTNTATFDQ
+2421 KNWLGIYTNTATFDQ
-2436 FKEIIGQAVAKVEGQ
+2436 FKEIIGKAVADVEGQ

-2641 LNSTFKPVCSYIR
+2641 LNSTFKTVCSYIR

-2830 VTKNSSYFHLA
+2830 VTKNASYFHLA

-2867 FPTGDGKVD
+2867 LPIGDGKVD
-2876 VLLSFKTEADI
+2876 LLLSFKTEADI

-2967 EIPEPVE
+2967 EIPEPAE

-3013 TASNFATRVKS
+3013 TASNFATRAKS

-3048 PAARKEDEVMMSLIG
+3048 PAARKEDSVMMSLIG

-3079 RVIINLNNTAN
+3079 RVIINLNNTVN

-3128 NDGESDKIKYS
+3128 NDGEGDKIKYS

-3298 TPWEVHTEFTV
+3298 TPWEIHTEFTV

-3328 QSHIIIYNGDE
+3328 QSPIIIYNGDE
-3339 ITEPLTF
+3339 ITAPLTF

-3381 TMATTVYTAYV
+3381 TMANTVYTAYV

-3413 FSGSAINGSLFN
+3413 FSGSAINGNLFN
-3425 FESNGTIFK
+3425 FESNGTIFR
-3434 GGEIIGFRVSYSY
+3434 GGEILGFRVSYSY
-3447 RDVMYEK
+3447 RGVMYEK

-3461 PSLNELMPSPSIEFR
+3461 PSLNDLMPSPSIEFR

-3528 KPIGWEHDEHADED
+3528 KPIGWEYDRDADED

-3574 GTEGLVDTISFL
+3574 GIEGLVDTISFL

-3659 NFELTPSHI
+3659 GFELTPSHI

-3676 NLVECKMVG
+3676 NLVECKMVNT
-3685 MNFIF
+3685 NFIF

-3773 LYTFENNLPYLTSKP
+3773 LYTFENNLPYLTSQP

-3799 YNKDTGNTL
+3799 YTKDTGNTL

-3826 WDDFF
+3826 WDEFF

-3856 LGPYLMRDDITYNTT
+3856 VGPYLMSEEITYNTT
-3871 ITENGRLDDY
+3871 ITENGILNDY
-3881 DEALN
+3881 DAALN

-3925 NEVNAKIK
+3925 NELNAKIK
-3933 NITFNYDSLAD
+3933 NIKFNYDSLAD

-3958 LILGPMND
+3958 LTLGPMND

-3976 FKTNLGNKTISS
+3976 FKTNLDNKTISS

-4016 EELSQLHDEVDT
+4016 DELSQLHDEVDT
-4028 HLAEEWLSSN
+4028 HFAEEWLSSN

-4048 VYKFV
+4048 VYKFI
-4053 NSELDIGFKYNDFGD
+4053 NSELGIGFKYNDFED
-4068 FTRYSVDSRLNL
+4068 FTRYPIDSKLNL

-4089 RYNRFV
+4089 WYNRFV
-4095 WVKAPDETGSL
+4095 WVKAPDETGSF
-4106 NGYGASI
+4106 NGYGVSI

-4141 IYLTTNGDI
+4141 IYLTINGDI
-4150 MNSQVIRG
+4150 MNSQVIYG
-4158 TLIVNS
+4158 TPILNS
-4164 LSISDLPGTYKSI
+4164 LSISNIPGTYKST

-4184 LHNYVRLLISDFI
+4184 LHNYIRLLISDFI
-4197 ESANTNRINGRFI
+4197 ESANKNRINGRFI
-4210 EVLDIPIDYRLVDA
+4210 EVLDMPIDYRLVDA

-4231 NLPFPSAKSIKTAFD
+4231 NSPFPSAKSIKAAFD
-4246 NTYYNILNHSAWDT
+4246 NTYYNILNNSAWDT

-4292 DLINYYNYRNVTEQ
+4292 DLVNYYNYRNVTEQ
-4306 DSLDQIKIDIL
+4306 DSFDQIKTGFF
-4317 NVQTV
+4317 NVQIV

-4332 LSALETELSTY
+4332 LSTLETALSTY

-4357 MSVADY
+4357 MYISDYY

-4375 SRTSYR
+4375 NKTIYR
-4381 NPIVGSK
+4381 KPIVGSK

-4402 QECNNRLAEVNEE
+4402 QECNNRLAEANEE
-4415 LTKLESI
+4415 LTKLKSI
-4422 RDKNSQDLSNFNNTY
+4422 LDKNSQDLSNF
-4437 AGWKDIKSNT
+4437 KDIKSKT

-4472 TAIDNTIKGDF
+4472 TAIDDTIKGDF

-4495 DKQGVFNNFV
+4495 DNIELFNNFV
-4505 DSRQAMKSE
+4505 DSRQAIKSE
-4514 AAKYSSKTAVEVK
+4514 AAKYSSRWEVEVK
-4527 NYRSGYWELHS
+4527 NYRSEYGYWELNS
-4538 VIATIDDS
+4538 VLFTTYDS
-4546 RFYEQRAPIF
+4546 EFYVNGRAPIF
-4556 AISNYNSTLNSY
+4556 DIPNGNYPFKSY
-4568 KSTINNALKYFNTFD
+4568 RADINNALKYFNTFD
-4583 ASVDTTNYNAGTWSG
+4583 ASVDSKNYDAGDWSD
-4598 TYKGSNVTAC
+4598 TYGHAIYKSSVTAC
-4608 LDYRIETYNNI
+4608 LDYRIETYRNI
-4619 VTGVSAIQGAMREVK
+4619 VKGVSSIRWAMENVKDMLEYLSYHIRETHV
-4634 NIVDLLSNQIFN
+4634 
-4646 QHMAYERAKV
+4646 AYERAKIL
-4656 FLENASDRLTY
+4656 LENASNRLTY
-4667 LLDST
+4667 LLDSA
-4672 NSLNSVDSTIYK
+4672 NSLNFVDSTIYK
-4684 SRPSSFDYNTGRYS
+4684 SRPSSFDYKTGRYS

-4708 RVDDNIAITLYSTSL
+4708 RVDDKIDITSYSIDI
-4723 PSYDLGIYYGDLPK
+4723 PDYDLGTYYEDLPIK
-4737 KQTFLWS
+4737 WGDAYIS
-4744 YYYVSFNDLYARRD
+4744 EYINDLYARRD

-4765 KTSLKTYND
+4765 KDSLQTYND
-4774 GWYSAALSTI
+4774 GWYSAALYTI

-4791 KSGLDAFVNSSVANS
+4791 ENWLDAFVNSSVANS

-4815 ATIQSSINNYY
+4815 ATIQSSIDNYY

-4832 VSIVNTVYTGRGT
+4832 DSIFYEVYADRGR
-4845 LYNLYKS
+4845 LYSLYRS
-4852 MVNDNDAAFKNEI
+4852 MVNHNDVTFKNEI

-4902 DSNSLDFTD
+4902 DSNSLDFIS
-4911 GESFTNVSLSN
+4911 GESFTRVSLSN

-4946 IDLYYNDISNK
+4946 LDLYYNDISNE

-4968 QININEDMNHW
+4968 QSNINEDMNHW

-5048 VPDSKVIYY
+5048 VPDSQVIYY
-5057 REDSVRPYSIPNLHT
+5057 RENSVRPSSIPNLHT

-5081 NIKEVRSMYD
+5081 NIEEVRSMYD

-5117 ARDAYRLMFDWAA
+5117 ARDAYKLMFDWAA
-5130 TAEEVAYVKVKST
+5130 TAEEAAYVRVKST

-5188 LSTNYIFDKVPVVD
+5188 LSTNYIFDKVSVVD

-5232 YDGINGNWVTSTN
+5232 YNGINGNWVTSTN
-5245 LDSSFGY
+5245 LESSFGY

-5273 KEDKTFEFNIKDVM
+5273 KEDKKFEFNIKDVM

-5348 NMNTDYIRGMYV
+5348 NMNTNYIRDMYV

-5392 DDINQFNATSNLNVT
+5392 DDISQFNATSNLNVT

-5413 VASYSLTKDGTYVIS
+5413 VASYSLTEDGTYVIS

-5518 DTDGEPFVLYNGVDK
+5518 DTDGEPFVLYNGVDR
-5533 VEFNVIRLDINL
+5533 VEFNVIRLDISL

-5657 CNEPDNFEEISL
+5657 CNEPDNFEEINL

-5780 PNKPKYISCKEWF
+5780 PNRPKYVSCKEWF

-5954 NKIDKNADIVDVT
+5954 NKIDKSADIVDVT

-5985 PIEFHTDTQHVS
+5985 PIEFHTDTQHAS

-6006 LAPLGEEETAEETE
+6006 LAPLGEEETTEKTE

-6027 NSEDTESQED
+6027 NSEDTENQED

>member
-251 KEQLEISLDFDKLN
+251 KEQLEVSLDFDKLN

-315 RPDKNIRIFGLVVPF
+315 RPDKNIRLFGLVVPF

-357 DIDGE
+357 DIEGE

-386 EESFIDVEH
+386 EESFIDVEN

-428 IAIVSSAEILYNSP
+428 IAIASSVEILYSNP
-442 IMHEIYSST
+442 IMQEIYSST

-548 EKIRTLTN
+548 ERIRTLTN

-638 ETLNK
+638 ETLIK

-709 IEYSDINNECEVV
+709 IEYSDINNKCEVV

-814 NYVPSNTVC
+814 NYVPSNTAC

-899 GTFILNYLVK
+899 GTFVLNYLVK

-944 YPSPQWPNVSEA
+944 YPSPQWPNVSKA

-981 GEYELDNNGEKIKV
+981 GEYELDSNGEKIKV

-1053 SPILMSV
+1053 NPILMSV

-1099 NGQKYTDPNTRVK
+1099 SGQKYTDPNTRVK

-1169 YDDYKYPKDIKDKNG
+1169 YDDYKYPKDIKDKKG
-1184 NITHYGYDDNSEFYK
+1184 NITHYGYDDNSKFYK

-1207 TVYGQTFETNQDD
+1207 TVYGQTFENNQED

-1225 FKNIENP
+1225 FRNIENP
-1232 IMEIPLGEYDTVA
+1232 IMEVPLGEYDTVT

-1263 FYKQVFQ
+1263 FYKQAFQ

-1327 LNNSNISFLRGIT
+1327 LSNSNISFLRGIT

-1361 ITETSVLNEIAPC
+1361 ITETSVLNEISPC
-1374 VDEANQPLT
+1374 VDEDNQPLT

-1445 GVTKD
+1445 EVTKD

-1530 FLLRDTTTV
+1530 FLLRDITTV

-1562 DGGSLYT
+1562 DGESLYT

-1578 GGEKYRDYFEKYSIK
+1578 GGEKYRNYFEKYSIK

-1616 PYRWQLYKLNRNCMM
+1616 PYKWQLYKLNRNCMM

-1767 VDSPDFG
+1767 VDSSDFG

-1791 NVLNT
+1791 NILNT

-1811 KITTIPTL
+1811 RITTIPTL

-1934 IYDAPTLKNVRITKS
+1934 IYDPPTLKNVKITKS

-2071 NTIDCNRA
+2071 DTIDCSRA

-2225 RQVEAELNLVFTKDI
+2225 RQVEAELNLVFTKDV

-2252 ESLPATD
+2252 ESLTATD

-2277 YLTDTMELNFAG
+2277 YLTDTMELNFVG

-2363 NREETI
+2363 NREESI
-2369 YRSMEVEKLSSFAED
+2369 YRSMDVEKLSSFAED

-2421 KSWLGVYTNTATFDQ
+2421 KNWLGVYTNTATFDK
-2436 FKEIIGQAVAKVEGQ
+2436 FKEIIGQTVAKVEGQ
-2451 NINTTTLNTSYGFRI
+2451 NLNTTSLNTSYGFRI

-2641 LNSTFKPVCSYIR
+2641 LNSTFKTVCSYIR

-2830 VTKNSSYFHLA
+2830 VTKNASYFHLA

-2867 FPTGDGKVD
+2867 LPIGDGKVD
-2876 VLLSFKTEADI
+2876 LLLSFKTEADI

-2967 EIPEPVE
+2967 EIPEPAE
-2974 GEEPIT
+2974 GEELIT

-3048 PAARKEDEVMMSLIG
+3048 PAARKEDSVMMSLIG

-3128 NDGESDKIKYS
+3128 NDGEGDKIKYS

-3328 QSHIIIYNGDE
+3328 QSPIIIYNGDE

-3356 KNLYD
+3356 KNLYN
-3361 ELDSLDEADRKF
+3361 ELDSLDEANRKF
-3373 NVEFHMSK
+3373 NVEFHMCK
-3381 TMATTVYTAYV
+3381 TMANTVYTAYV
-3392 DANDWITINENTLS
+3392 DANDWIAINENTLS

-3434 GGEIIGFRVSYSY
+3434 GGEILGFRVSYSY
-3447 RDVMYEK
+3447 RGVMYEK

-3461 PSLNELMPSPSIEFR
+3461 PSLNDLMPSPSIEFR

-3521 EVLDVVI
+3521 KVLDVVI
-3528 KPIGWEHDEHADED
+3528 KPIGWEHDDLANEG

-3574 GTEGLVDTISFL
+3574 GKEGLVDTISFL

-3659 NFELTPSHI
+3659 GFELTPSHI

-3676 NLVECKMVG
+3676 NLVECKMVNT
-3685 MNFIF
+3685 NFIF

-3726 DSSRDYHII
+3726 DSSMDYHII

-3773 LYTFENNLPYLTSKP
+3773 LYTFENNLPYLTSQP

-3856 LGPYLMRDDITYNTT
+3856 VGPYLMSEEITYNTT
-3871 ITENGRLDDY
+3871 ITENGILNDY
-3881 DEALN
+3881 DAALN

-3925 NEVNAKIK
+3925 NELNAKIK

-3976 FKTNLGNKTISS
+3976 FKTNLDNKTISS

-4028 HLAEEWLSSN
+4028 HFAEEWMSSN

-4053 NSELDIGFKYNDFGD
+4053 NSELDIGFKYNDFED
-4068 FTRYSVDSRLNL
+4068 FTRYPVDSKLNL

-4089 RYNRFV
+4089 WYNRFV

-4106 NGYGASI
+4106 NGYGVSI

-4133 KAPLAEDK
+4133 RVPLAEDK
-4141 IYLTTNGDI
+4141 IYLTINGDI
-4150 MNSQVIRG
+4150 MKSHVIYG
-4158 TLIVNS
+4158 TPILNS
-4164 LSISDLPGTYKSI
+4164 LSILNLPGTYKSTI
-4177 IISQANS
+4177 IRQANS
-4184 LHNYVRLLISDFI
+4184 LHNYIRLLISDFI

-4231 NLPFPSAKSIKTAFD
+4231 NLPFPNAKSIKAAFD
-4246 NTYYNILNHSAWDT
+4246 NTYYNILSHSVWDT
-4260 YKDRKIVLKD
+4260 YKDRKIVSKD
-4270 VRRNTHWNWFSQ
+4270 VRTKTHWNWFSQ
-4282 KAIEADNSLN
+4282 KAIEVDNSLN

-4306 DSLDQIKIDIL
+4306 DSFDQIKTDFF
-4317 NVQTV
+4317 NVQIV
-4322 PRPYKDWLDA
+4322 PRPYHDWAEA
-4332 LSALETELSTY
+4332 LSALETALSTY
-4343 RGKVNVSYTEKAAD
+4343 RDKVNVSYTEKAAD

-4375 SRTSYR
+4375 NKTIYR

-4402 QECNNRLAEVNEE
+4402 QECNNRLAEANEE

-4437 AGWKDIKSNT
+4437 AGWKDIKSKT

-4527 NYRSGYWELHS
+4527 NYRSGYWDLHS
-4538 VIATIDDS
+4538 VIAKIDDS
-4546 RFYEQRAPIF
+4546 RFYEQRAPRF
-4556 AISNYNSTLNSY
+4556 DISNYNSTLNSY
-4568 KSTINNALKYFNTFD
+4568 KGTINSAFKYFNTFD
-4583 ASVDTTNYNAGTWSG
+4583 ASVDSKNYDAGTWSG
-4598 TYKGSNVTAC
+4598 TYKGNNVTDC

-4619 VTGVSAIQGAMREVK
+4619 VTGVSIIQGAMREVK
-4634 NIVDLLSNQIFN
+4634 NIVDLLSNQILN
-4646 QHMAYERAKV
+4646 EHVAYERAKI

-4667 LLDST
+4667 LLDSA

-4684 SRPSSFDYNTGRYS
+4684 SRPSSFDYSTGRYS

-4723 PSYDLGIYYGDLPK
+4723 PSYDLGDYYGDLPTK
-4737 KQTFLWS
+4737 RPFLWF
-4744 YYYVSFNDLYARRD
+4744 YTYISFNDLYARRD

-4765 KTSLKTYND
+4765 KDSLQTYNN
-4774 GWYSAALSTI
+4774 GWYSAAQYTI
-4784 SVIDTIV
+4784 SVIDKIV
-4791 KSGLDAFVNSSVANS
+4791 SSGLEAFVNSSVANS

-4922 VRNVTAYAQ
+4922 VRNVTDYAQ

-4957 ITNPINIWTTQ
+4957 IINPINIWTTQ
-4968 QININEDMNHW
+4968 QSNINEDMNHW

-5035 RTVYNTCLTSPDL
+5035 ITVYNTCLTSPDL

-5057 REDSVRPYSIPNLHT
+5057 RENSVRPSSIPNLHT

-5081 NIKEVRSMYD
+5081 NIEEVRSMYD
-5091 SIILSYRNNNYYN
+5091 SIILSYRNKNYYN

-5130 TAEEVAYVKVKST
+5130 TAEEAAYVRVKST
-5143 YDSALRHNIER
+5143 YDSALKHNIER
-5154 GSFIKYLQKMIY
+5154 GQFIEYLQQMTY

-5179 VLDYLHDTL
+5179 VLEYLHDTL

-5245 LDSSFGY
+5245 LESSFGY
-5252 FFRILQAVRQ
+5252 FFRILQAVKQ

-5273 KEDKTFEFNIKDVM
+5273 KEDKKFEFNIKDVM

-5348 NMNTDYIRGMYV
+5348 NMNTDYIRDMYV

-5392 DDINQFNATSNLNVT
+5392 DDISQFNATSNLNVT

-5475 IAMPT
+5475 ISMPT

-5657 CNEPDNFEEISL
+5657 CNEPDNFEEINL

-5780 PNKPKYISCKEWF
+5780 PNKPKYVSCKEWF

-5820 KEGWKQYHQVL
+5820 KEGWKQYYQVL

-5865 NSGSID
+5865 TSGNID

-5954 NKIDKNADIVDVT
+5954 NKIDKSADIVDVT

-5985 PIEFHTDTQHVS
+5985 PIEFHTDTQHAS

-6006 LAPLGEEETAEETE
+6006 LAPLGEEETTEETE

>member
-373 PCYSYTFEDGKIK
+373 PCYFYTFEDGKIK
-386 EESFIDVEH
+386 EDSFIDVEH

-428 IAIVSSAEILYNSP
+428 IAIVSSAEILYNNP

-759 ISDGVVINS
+759 INDGVVINS

-1169 YDDYKYPKDIKDKNG
+1169 YDDYKYPKDIKDKKG

-1207 TVYGQTFETNQDD
+1207 TVYGQTFETNQED

-1263 FYKQVFQ
+1263 FYKQAFQ

-1327 LNNSNISFLRGIT
+1327 LNNSNISFFRGIT

-1445 GVTKD
+1445 EVTKD

-1511 PTEVRAGDASTTVN
+1511 STEVRAGDASTTVN

-2052 ITKDGIAYYNYNC
+2052 ITKDGVAYYNYNC

-2421 KSWLGVYTNTATFDQ
+2421 KNWLGVYTNTATFDK
-2436 FKEIIGQAVAKVEGQ
+2436 FKEIIGQAVADVEGQ
-2451 NINTTTLNTSYGFRI
+2451 NLNTTTLNTSYGFRI

-2738 LNNKYYF
+2738 LNNRYYF

-2830 VTKNSSYFHLA
+2830 VTKNASYFHLV

-2867 FPTGDGKVD
+2867 LPIGDGKVD
-2876 VLLSFKTEADI
+2876 LLLSFKTEADI

-2967 EIPEPVE
+2967 EIPEPAE

-3039 GSLAEAEKD
+3039 SSLAEAEKD
-3048 PAARKEDEVMMSLIG
+3048 PAARKEDSVMMSLIG

-3328 QSHIIIYNGDE
+3328 QSPIIIYNGDE

-3381 TMATTVYTAYV
+3381 TMANTVYTAYV

-3413 FSGSAINGSLFN
+3413 FSGSAINGNLFN
-3425 FESNGTIFK
+3425 FESNGTVFR
-3434 GGEIIGFRVSYSY
+3434 GGEILGFRVSYSY
-3447 RDVMYEK
+3447 RGVMYEK

-3476 NATYPIVVRK
+3476 SATYPIVVRK

-3528 KPIGWEHDEHADED
+3528 KPIGWEYDREADEN

-3600 NFNIDTFNFEVGIP
+3600 NFNIDTFNFEIGIP

-3659 NFELTPSHI
+3659 DFELVPSHI

-3702 NNRDEFR
+3702 DNRDEFR

-3726 DSSRDYHII
+3726 DSSMDYHII

-3773 LYTFENNLPYLTSKP
+3773 LYTFENNLPYLTSQP

-3799 YNKDTGNTL
+3799 YTKETGNTL

-3826 WDDFF
+3826 WDEFF

-3856 LGPYLMRDDITYNTT
+3856 VGPYLMSEEITYNTT
-3871 ITENGRLDDY
+3871 ITENGILNDY
-3881 DEALN
+3881 DAALN

-3910 LDGFSAIINGEFDTY
+3910 LDSFSAIINGEFDTY

-3944 TWNGVMEDFGTVAK
+3944 TWNGVMEDFGTAAK

-3976 FKTNLGNKTISS
+3976 FKTNLDNKTISS

-4053 NSELDIGFKYNDFGD
+4053 NSDLDVGFKYNDFGD
-4068 FTRYSVDSRLNL
+4068 FTRYSVDSKLNL

-4089 RYNRFV
+4089 RYSRFV

-4141 IYLTTNGDI
+4141 IYLTINGDI

-4246 NTYYNILNHSAWDT
+4246 NTYYDILNHSVWDT

-4270 VRRNTHWNWFSQ
+4270 VRRNTHWSWFSQ

-4306 DSLDQIKIDIL
+4306 DSLDKIKIDIL

-4322 PRPYKDWLDA
+4322 PRPYKDWLDV
-4332 LSALETELSTY
+4332 LSTLETALSTY

-4375 SRTSYR
+4375 SRTIYR

-4402 QECNNRLAEVNEE
+4402 QECNNRLAEANEE
-4415 LTKLESI
+4415 LAKLKSI

-4495 DKQGVFNNFV
+4495 DNIELFNNFV
-4505 DSRQAMKSE
+4505 ASRPVMKTE
-4514 AAKYSSKTAVEVK
+4514 AGKYSSKTAVEVK
-4527 NYRSGYWELHS
+4527 NYRSGYWEINS
-4538 VIATIDDS
+4538 VIDKIDDS

-4568 KSTINNALKYFNTFD
+4568 KSTINNALRYFNTFD
-4583 ASVDTTNYNAGTWSG
+4583 ADVDRNNYNAGTWSG
-4598 TYKGSNVTAC
+4598 TYKGNNVTAC

-4619 VTGVSAIQGAMREVK
+4619 VTGVSIIRDVMREVK
-4634 NIVDLLSNQIFN
+4634 NIVGSLSNQILN
-4646 QHMAYERAKV
+4646 QHIAYERAKV

-4684 SRPSSFDYNTGRYS
+4684 SRPSSFDYSTGRYS
-4698 TESYYAVSKP
+4698 TKSYYAVSKP
-4708 RVDDNIAITLYSTSL
+4708 RVDDNIAITLYSADFS
-4723 PSYDLGIYYGDLPK
+4723 PSYDLGTYYGDLPTK
-4737 KQTFLWS
+4737 PWWLPVYT
-4744 YYYVSFNDLYARRD
+4744 SFNDLYARPD

-4765 KTSLKTYND
+4765 KDSLQTYND

-4784 SVIDTIV
+4784 RVIDTIV
-4791 KSGLDAFVNSSVANS
+4791 TSRVDAFVNSSVANS

-4832 VSIVNTVYTGRGT
+4832 VSIVDTVYKGKGR

-4852 MVNDNDAAFKNEI
+4852 MVNDNDTAFKNEI

-4911 GESFTNVSLSN
+4911 GESFTSVSLSN

-4968 QININEDMNHW
+4968 QSNINEDMNHW

-5048 VPDSKVIYY
+5048 VPDSQVIYY
-5057 REDSVRPYSIPNLHT
+5057 RENSVRPSSIPNLHT

-5081 NIKEVRSMYD
+5081 NIEEVRSMYD
-5091 SIILSYRNNNYYN
+5091 SVILSYRNNNYYN
-5104 SNKISDIKVGITT
+5104 SNKISHIKVGITT

-5130 TAEEVAYVKVKST
+5130 AAEEAAYVRVKST
-5143 YDSALRHNIER
+5143 YDGALRHNIER
-5154 GSFIKYLQKMIY
+5154 GQFIEYLQQMTY

-5179 VLDYLHDTL
+5179 VLEYLHDTL

-5232 YDGINGNWVTSTN
+5232 YDGINGNWVDSTN

-5287 SFQIKG
+5287 DFQIEG
-5293 AVIASHEKCKAM
+5293 AVIASHEKCRAM
-5305 KENDDPNVRWQ
+5305 KGNDDPNVRWQ

-5338 LDQADYPLDS
+5338 LDQADYPLDT
-5348 NMNTDYIRGMYV
+5348 NMNTKYIRDMYV

-5377 NARFAVHNDSDYIDF
+5377 NARFAVHNGSDYIDF
-5392 DDINQFNATSNLNVT
+5392 DDISQFNATSNLNVT

-5413 VASYSLTKDGTYVIS
+5413 VASYSLTEDGTYVIS

-5464 PETDINEDAAY
+5464 PETDNNEDAAY
-5475 IAMPT
+5475 IVMPT

-5518 DTDGEPFVLYNGVDK
+5518 DTDGEPFVLYNGVDR
-5533 VEFNVIRLDINL
+5533 VEFNVIRLDISL

-5657 CNEPDNFEEISL
+5657 CNEPDNFEEINL

-5780 PNKPKYISCKEWF
+5780 PNKPKYVSCKEWF
-5793 KNGFYVQDHES
+5793 KNGFYLQDHES

-5865 NSGSID
+5865 TSGNID

-5931 GGGYRVAAF
+5931 GGEYRVAAF

-5954 NKIDKNADIVDVT
+5954 NKIDKSADIVDVT

-6006 LAPLGEEETAEETE
+6006 LAPLGEGETVEETE
-6020 SNMLLED
+6020 SNILLED
-6027 NSEDTESQED
+6027 NSEDTENQED

>member
-38 TVKNGEVVPSIW
+38 TFKNGEIVPSIW

-56 TKVEYDLPYLVEE
+56 TKVEYDLPYLTEE

-78 YKRDIDNEAVYYKMV
+78 YKRDIENEAVYYKMV
-93 NGKLADE
+93 NGKLAEE
-100 YGPVPKDFKES
+100 YGPVPKDIKDS
-111 IETKYHR
+111 VETKYHR

-158 FNDFISQAASIID
+158 FNDFISQAAVIID

-179 DKLVSSLGLEKEEAL
+179 DKLVSSLGLEKDEAL

-251 KEQLEISLDFDKLN
+251 KEQLEVSLSLDKLN

-272 QNLSSEGYIKYI
+272 QNLSSEDYIKYI

-302 RLIDYDGSSSKYK
+302 RLIDYDGSSSKYT
-315 RPDKNIRIFGLVVPF
+315 RPDKNIRLFGLVVPF

-344 ETKIS
+344 ETNTSKI
-349 KVRNGLQC
+349 RNGLQC
-357 DIDGE
+357 DIGGE
-362 VSFVTEVNLNL
+362 TSFVTEVNLNL

-386 EESFIDVEH
+386 EEAFIDVEH

-417 EDTLSLDNIKD
+417 EDTLSLDNIKN
-428 IAIVSSAEILYNSP
+428 IAISNSVDILYKSP
-442 IMHEIYSST
+442 IMQEIYSST
-451 YFQDLDFL
+451 YFKDLDFL
-459 GKVSATANP
+459 GKVSATVNP
-468 TYCDTILL
+468 TYCDTLFL

-494 VGYSSG
+494 VGYGSG
-500 IEWESSPIKEG
+500 IEWENSPIKEG
-511 NVVTTDKVRL
+511 NIVTTDKVRL

-534 GFTKGKISF
+534 GFTKGKISI
-543 IPTEN
+543 IPTEE
-548 EKIRTLTN
+548 EKTRTLTT

-579 KVVLFGG
+579 KVVLLGG

-595 SLFAVNRVNFSIGA
+595 SAFVVNRVNFSIGA
-609 IPEVKNENLLSVIYG
+609 IPNVKNENLLSVVYG
-624 EEYTNLLSD
+624 KEYTKLLSD

-638 ETLNK
+638 ETLTK
-643 GETSYSFERENARKY
+643 AETSYSFERENARKY
-658 LAGDKEVISLFENSG
+658 LAGDKDAIALFENSG
-673 LPYEEYISAA
+673 LLYEGYITAA
-683 KEKFDL
+683 KEKFEL
-689 EAKLEDMTANRSH
+689 ESKLEDMTANRSH
-702 IYHVEDD
+702 IYHVEDN

-759 ISDGVVINS
+759 ISDGVVIES
-768 DDIQIQKVGQ
+768 DDIQIQKIGQ

-802 SNTTRKFKDSVV
+802 SNTTRKFRDSVV
-814 NYVPSNTVC
+814 NYVPSNIVC

-899 GTFILNYLVK
+899 GTFELNYLVK
-909 TNITINDITDDID
+909 TNITINDTTDDID
-922 LYQQELYD
+922 LYQQDLYD

-981 GEYELDNNGEKIKV
+981 GEYELDSNGEKIKV
-995 TKDTFT
+995 NKDTFT

-1007 YADLYKNSKKNDVT
+1007 YADLYKNSKTGNVT

-1053 SPILMSV
+1053 SPTLISV

-1099 NGQKYTDPNTRVK
+1099 SGQKYTDPNTRVR

-1138 YAQIGTGGAGRNR
+1138 YAQIGTGGAGRSR

-1207 TVYGQTFETNQDD
+1207 TVYGQTFETNQEDV
-1220 INSDY
+1220 NSDY

-1263 FYKQVFQ
+1263 FYKQAFQ

-1312 YLEDSNDRPTAGAVG
+1312 YFEGENERPTASMVG
-1327 LNNSNISFLRGIT
+1327 LSNSNISFLRGIT
-1340 ISKDEEGNISLPKV
+1340 VSKDEESKISLPKV

-1361 ITETSVLNEIAPC
+1361 ITETSVLNEITPC
-1374 VDEANQPLT
+1374 VDENNQPLT
-1383 DKTSLTFE
+1383 DELLLTFE
-1391 KGDILIKYDESW
+1391 KGDTLIKYDESW

-1416 GLDFMTPAGTKGYV
+1416 GLDFIMPNGIKGYV
-1430 TSNTNFPPISSKTTS
+1430 TSNTNYPPISANSSNTP
-1445 GVTKD
+1445 KD
-1450 NLAEYLGVL
+1450 ELAEYLGIL
-1459 EGDVPESF
+1459 EEDVPDSF

-1485 RVDTDIPTANLLS
+1485 RVDTGIPNSNLLK
-1498 LNYYSYLSNNGVD
+1498 LNYYSYLSNNGVES
-1511 PTEVRAGDASTTVN
+1511 TEVIAGDVNTTVN
-1525 NLNDV
+1525 SLNDV
-1530 FLLRDTTTV
+1530 FLLRDNITV
-1539 DGKTIEKPL
+1539 DGKIIKKPL

-1562 DGGSLYT
+1562 DGGKLYT

-1578 GGEKYRDYFEKYSIK
+1578 GGEKYRKYFEKYGIK

-1601 LLNVGRCDDATGTEK
+1601 LLNVGRGDDAVGAEK
-1616 PYRWQLYKLNRNCMM
+1616 AYKWQLYKLNRDCMM

-1657 AYKTTDENGKQWP
+1657 AYKTTDEKGKQWP
-1670 VYIDTS
+1670 VYVDTS
-1676 NVSITNKIDAANSNF
+1676 KVSITNKIDVANSNF

-1721 DDGTINYDKPC
+1721 DDGTINYDRPC

-1767 VDSPDFG
+1767 VDNPNFG

-1811 KITTIPTL
+1811 KITTTPTL
-1819 SALEDISFDVE
+1819 SALEDIPFNVE

-1849 YNKALEPVLF
+1849 YNRALEPVLF
-1859 SNYLDI
+1859 SNYLNI

-1919 NYPKNNIDFINDNTI
+1919 NYPKNNIDFINDNTV
-1934 IYDAPTLKNVRITKS
+1934 IYDPPTLKNVKISKP
-1949 LTQDSFS
+1949 LTQDSFN
-1956 KPAVSREFIYYKN
+1956 KPAVNREFIYYKN

-1976 IDLSTPNTLIAP
+1976 IDLSTPNTLIVP

-2012 ALTDSPIEN
+2012 ALTDSPFEN
-2021 KLKVEISYNGNV
+2021 KLKVEISYDGKV

-2038 KIVCIKFVKDMFMA
+2038 KIVCLKFVRDMFMA

-2071 NTIDCNRA
+2071 NTIDCSRA

-2107 WLVEVKEGTDIKSVT
+2107 WLVEIKEGTDINSVT

-2148 DEAGIITYTITNE
+2148 DEVGIITYTITSE

-2168 TPLAAYGSDFNSNT
+2168 TPLAGYGSDFNSTT

-2188 GSDKVD
+2188 GTDKVD

-2225 RQVEAELNLVFTKDI
+2225 RQVESELNLVFTKDV
-2240 AIRRGTLKLNTE
+2240 ALRRGTLKLNTE

-2277 YLTDTMELNFAG
+2277 YLTDTMELKFVGN
-2289 SRLKISDTINSRA
+2289 RLKISDTINSRA
-2302 LVASDVIGNYQLYVK
+2302 LVASDTIGNYQLYAK

-2342 GYNGR
+2342 GYNGK

-2369 YRSMEVEKLSSFAED
+2369 YRSMDVEILSSFAED

-2400 SGILVNGEKINSDAT
+2400 SGILVNGVKINSSAA
-2415 QAITNI
+2415 QAIENI
-2421 KSWLGVYTNTATFDQ
+2421 KNWVGVYTKTATFDQ

-2451 NINTTTLNTSYGFRI
+2451 NLNTTTLNTSYGFRI

-2471 STNWSIKLYFPK
+2471 STNWSIKLYFPR

-2537 YILSKIFGY
+2537 YILSKLFGY

-2573 QGFLYRI
+2573 QGFLYRV

-2597 TVGSYPEN
+2597 TVGSYPDN
-2605 FIYRYVDDTI
+2605 FIYTYVDDTI
-2615 KTNFNFIYADKDS
+2615 KTNFYFMYADSES

-2664 LSRDKIKSDYEKAVG
+2664 LSKDKIKSDYEKAVG
-2679 EEHVNQAYLDSLFEN
+2679 EEHVNQEYLDSLFEN

-2723 GDTVSL
+2723 GDSVSL

-2760 ILNIDENGLYD
+2760 ILNINENGLYD
-2771 FENSIEIKTLTDE
+2771 FENNIEIKTLTDE

-2798 SVGMRG
+2798 SLGMRG
-2804 RTALSASVANNNLTT
+2804 RTILSASVSNNNLTT
-2819 STAPSAKYRLF
+2819 STAPSAKYRVY
-2830 VTKNSSYFHLA
+2830 VTKNASYFHLA

-2852 VTDKGQDFVSLSGGL
+2852 VTDKGLDFVSLSGGL

-2876 VLLSFKTEADI
+2876 VLLSFRTEADI

-2895 TDNINKYINDWGD
+2895 TDSISKYINDWGD

-2942 FGYPAYSEDNDKLYY
+2942 FGYPAYSEDEDKLYY
-2957 TYTDIELNED
+2957 TYTEIELNED
-2967 EIPEPVE
+2967 EIVEPAE

-3005 MFIGHNYN
+3005 MFVGHNYS

-3039 GSLAEAEKD
+3039 SSLADAEKD
-3048 PAARKEDEVMMSLIG
+3048 PAARKEDKVMMSLIG
-3063 IQKVKV
+3063 VQKVKV
-3069 DYFNADREFP
+3069 DYFNTDREFP

-3090 TITRLRD
+3090 TITHLRD

-3128 NDGESDKIKYS
+3128 NEGKEDKTKYS

-3178 IVRFTNT
+3178 IIRFTNT

-3205 LSKYGYGGT
+3205 LSNYGYGGT

-3225 PWQKDPAAFEKEFV
+3225 PWQKDPAAFEKDFV
-3239 KNINGDHIYLTDA
+3239 KNVNGDHIYLTDA

-3271 TGVSREVFGNKFK
+3271 TGVSREVFGGKFK
-3284 KDVILSGNNNDEEH
+3284 KDVILSGNNNDKEK
-3298 TPWEVHTEFTV
+3298 TPWEVHTEFTA

-3314 PQVFAAYDL
+3314 PQVFAAYDI

-3328 QSHIIIYNGDE
+3328 QSPIIIYNGEE

-3356 KNLYD
+3356 KNLYND
-3361 ELDSLDEADRKF
+3361 LDSLDETGRKF
-3373 NVEFHMSK
+3373 NVEFRMSK
-3381 TMATTVYTAYV
+3381 TMANTVYTAYV

-3413 FSGSAINGSLFN
+3413 FLGTAINGNLFN

-3434 GGEIIGFRVSYSY
+3434 GGEILGFKVSYSY
-3447 RDVMYEK
+3447 RDVIYEK
-3454 EFLLSWT
+3454 EFLLSWS
-3461 PSLNELMPSPSIEFR
+3461 PSIKDIMPSPSIEFR

-3486 YDFTEEKAN
+3486 YDFTESKAN
-3495 LEDGIDVTG
+3495 LEGNVDVTG

-3521 EVLDVVI
+3521 EVIDI
-3528 KPIGWEHDEHADED
+3528 IFKPIDWEYDETASED

-3562 PLIFNQGGERAH
+3562 PLIFNQGGERAK
-3574 GTEGLVDTISFL
+3574 GGEGLVDAVSFL
-3586 ITKKSISAYETRLL
+3586 ISRNSISAYETRLL
-3600 NFNIDTFNFEVGIP
+3600 NVNIDTFNFEVAIP
-3614 VVDLGKI
+3614 VVELGKI

-3659 NFELTPSHI
+3659 DFELIPSHI
-3668 DSTDPYFD
+3668 DSTDPYF
-3676 NLVECKMVG
+3676 NSLVECKMADR
-3685 MNFIF
+3685 NFIF
-3690 DKKVLEENTDTA
+3690 DKKVLEENTETA

-3726 DSSRDYHII
+3726 DSSMDYHII

-3765 DVDVTSSF
+3765 GVDVTSSF

-3788 HAFDK
+3788 HVFDK

-3799 YNKDTGNTL
+3799 YSKETDNTL

-3813 YDYYEDTMSINVE
+3813 YDYYEDTMTINVK
-3826 WDDFF
+3826 WDEFY
-3831 SSPRLVSV
+3831 SSPRLVNV
-3839 SPFVLKNI
+3839 TPFVLKNI
-3847 PNEKNGFSE
+3847 PNEKNGYTE
-3856 LGPYLMRDDITYNTT
+3856 IGPYLINEEITYNTN
-3871 ITENGRLDDY
+3871 ITETGFLEDDDSRLMGT
-3881 DEALN
+3881 E
-3886 STVNPLTFE
+3886 VPLTFE
-3895 LQQTILPDYNESQLL
+3895 LQQSLLPDYQNSQIL
-3910 LDGFSAIINGEFDTY
+3910 LDAFSSIINGEFDTY
-3925 NEVNAKIK
+3925 NELNTKIK
-3933 NITFNYDSLAD
+3933 NIKFNYDSLAD
-3944 TWNGVMEDFGTVAK
+3944 TWDGVMEDFGTAAK

-3966 EEEDTKFIND
+3966 EEEDTEFINN
-3976 FKTNLGNKTISS
+3976 FKTNLDNKTISS
-3988 AVEGVSK
+3988 AVVGVAK

-4004 VLNLYDLLGSLK
+4004 VLNLYNLLDSLK
-4016 EELSQLHDEVDT
+4016 EELAKLHTDVDSN
-4028 HLAEEWLSSN
+4028 LADDWMSSN
-4038 YKDIPTAVDN
+4038 YKDIPTAVDS
-4048 VYKFV
+4048 VYKFI
-4053 NSELDIGFKYNDFGD
+4053 NQGLPESFDYNGSSDFK
-4068 FTRYSVDSRLNL
+4068 RYQEESKFNL
-4080 ATFMDVLDD
+4080 ANFSDTIDTKLIETSWT
-4089 RYNRFV
+4089 N
-4095 WVKAPDETGSL
+4095 DEYGLSL
-4106 NGYGASI
+4106 SNQ
-4113 ENNGKV
+4113 GKV
-4119 YTEDTIS
+4119 YTEDTIA
-4126 SIINNSF
+4126 SIINSNITT
-4133 KAPLAEDK
+4133 PLAVDK
-4141 IYLTTNGDI
+4141 NFLKKSGVTITAGVLNTNTVSTNLSST
-4150 MNSQVIRG
+4150 MNSRYNSVFTNQADSLNTYIRNLFSSWIN
-4158 TLIVNS
+4158 T
-4164 LSISDLPGTYKSI
+4164 
-4177 IISQANS
+4177 AN
-4184 LHNYVRLLISDFI
+4184 NNRLY
-4197 ESANTNRINGRFI
+4197 GRFKPGFS
-4210 EVLDIPIDYRLVDA
+4210 IPTQPTELVSDM
-4224 LKFTHDN
+4224 LFTHDN
-4231 NLPFPSAKSIKTAFD
+4231 NVKFTSMASLKSAFD
-4246 NTYYNILNHSAWDT
+4246 TYNGITSSPLWTTFAN
-4260 YKDRKIVLKD
+4260 RKLVSKTE
-4270 VRRNTHWNWFSQ
+4270 RNKYLYNWFDT
-4282 KAIEADNSLN
+4282 KANNTESCKS
-4292 DLINYYNYRNVTEQ
+4292 DLVNYYNYTNITNQ
-4306 DSLDQIKIDIL
+4306 DSLDQIQADIIA
-4317 NVQTV
+4317 VQKVSSPDKT
-4322 PRPYKDWLDA
+4322 WLDTLARLESA
-4332 LSALETELSTY
+4332 LSDYNTKS
-4343 RGKVNVSYTEKAAD
+4343 NISYTEKSSS
-4357 MSVADY
+4357 MSEA
-4363 TIILKDICNNDS
+4363 NDS
-4375 SRTSYR
+4375 SLLKDVLNNKLYVHVYKKPS
-4381 NPIVGSK
+4381 NGSK
-4388 KTFKET
+4388 TTCNET
-4394 STNIVARI
+4394 SANIAARLT
-4402 QECNNRLAEVNEE
+4402 ECNSRLNYANTSINLLSSDYNSLNQDRRDWEQTFSNYGVIYSGVLTPIANGFNKAANIHSNESWASE
-4415 LTKLESI
+4415 SQLESTL
-4422 RDKNSQDLSNFNNTY
+4422 RNDLSNNPLYFANTFYSELTHFNNLISNRGALREERDKYNSKGNCEVYDGSTKINTIRDSNYYNYKASSFSITDYSSTLRSYKTTLNNYLSELNSAFNADTDKANYNKGIWSGAY
-4437 AGWKDIKSNT
+4437 AGDNCTDCWTYRAKVYEKSISCINGI
-4447 LDPLSKELCSS
+4447 
-4458 KEVSMHENEKWATT
+4458 N
-4472 TAIDNTIKGDF
+4472 
-4483 NSGSLSFANYYY
+4483 NYIGYT
-4495 DKQGVFNNFV
+4495 NNI
-4505 DSRQAMKSE
+4505 
-4514 AAKYSSKTAVEVK
+4514 
-4527 NYRSGYWELHS
+4527 L
-4538 VIATIDDS
+4538 
-4546 RFYEQRAPIF
+4546 
-4556 AISNYNSTLNSY
+4556 STLNSQVN
-4568 KSTINNALKYFNTFD
+4568 STNDLFKRAKIYLHNAMDRLEYLVNRWWRPRWDIDETVSRMSSFD
-4583 ASVDTTNYNAGTWSG
+4583 ESKG
-4598 TYKGSNVTAC
+4598 TYETKDYTIYFRSVPDDNISVSNYKASTSYRTLSSDYTSYSWNTGIWGTRYVTSDNSRWWSTDWYGKSSSSSNNNSN
-4608 LDYRIETYNNI
+4608 LDDYRIMCNSI
-4619 VTGVSAIQGAMREVK
+4619 V
-4634 NIVDLLSNQIFN
+4634 
-4646 QHMAYERAKV
+4646 
-4656 FLENASDRLTY
+4656 
-4667 LLDST
+4667 ST
-4672 NSLNSVDSTIYK
+4672 
-4684 SRPSSFDYNTGRYS
+4684 
-4698 TESYYAVSKP
+4698 AVSIIDKILK
-4708 RVDDNIAITLYSTSL
+4708 DK
-4723 PSYDLGIYYGDLPK
+4723 LG
-4737 KQTFLWS
+4737 
-4744 YYYVSFNDLYARRD
+4744 
-4758 WYTYNFG
+4758 
-4765 KTSLKTYND
+4765 
-4774 GWYSAALSTI
+4774 
-4784 SVIDTIV
+4784 
-4791 KSGLDAFVNSSVANS
+4791 AFVNVDNA
-4806 LVTKVNNNL
+4806 NNL
-4815 ATIQSSINNYY
+4815 VSDVNKRLLDVQSSINDYY
-4826 ISGFNP
+4826 IPGFSPAQKYND
-4832 VSIVNTVYTGRGT
+4832 IYIGRKY
-4845 LYNLYKS
+4845 LYNLYYR
-4852 MVNDNDAAFKNEI
+4852 MVNGNEVTFRNDIKRISNNFESAWNTVENHGSNYIRNIGNGI
-4865 NRITTSFNN
+4865 NRVDLGYKDKDANSVSATTAEEFGSVKLNDP
-4874 SWDNIVNHSQDYI
+4874 SSVLESV
-4887 RKIAV
+4887 RK
-4892 GLSKPEILYN
+4892 LY
-4902 DSNSLDFTD
+4902 
-4911 GESFTNVSLSN
+4911 V
-4922 VRNVTAYAQ
+4922 
-4931 QLYISAWK
+4931 SAWRVWNENNNYK
-4939 VYNEKRN
+4939 VYINDVLSRVNSALSIWSTQKLNVES
-4946 IDLYYNDISNK
+4946 DIS
-4957 ITNPINIWTTQ
+4957 
-4968 QININEDMNHW
+4968 HW
-4979 NQTNASLQETLNSIY
+4979 NSVKTAMQATLNNTY
-4994 SLESI
+4994 SLENM

-5008 SDFNLISK
+5008 SDFSLISK
-5016 SDFNVKST
+5016 NDYDSKSK

-5029 LRYQNL
+5029 QRYKNL
-5035 RTVYNTCLTSPDL
+5035 RTIYNDSFPSKSGL
-5048 VPDSKVIYY
+5048 VADANVIYY
-5057 REDSVRPYSIPNLHT
+5057 RETSVRNSSIPNIYS
-5072 YISTFVDSK
+5072 YISSYVDSK
-5081 NIKEVRSMYD
+5081 NVVQIHSMYNNIIND
-5091 SIILSYRNNNYYN
+5091 SYGSGNTLNTGSTTVGTIRDFI
-5104 SNKISDIKVGITT
+5104 SNAK
-5117 ARDAYRLMFDWAA
+5117 DAYNLMFNWAA
-5130 TAEEVAYVKVKST
+5130 TAESVGYNKVISEYNSKLQHNVEMNAFINKIKSDLT
-5143 YDSALRHNIER
+5143 TTNLGEDVNN
-5154 GSFIKYLQKMIY
+5154 
-5166 TEFPELSNRFIKG
+5166 NRFSKSAFN
-5179 VLDYLHDTL
+5179 YLKDTL
-5188 LSTNYIFDKVPVVD
+5188 IDTKYIFDKVPVTDVQ
-5202 IKNSIKRYTD
+5202 NSIKRYTD
-5212 KVKVLYSEIYKLIW
+5212 KTKVLYSEIYKLIW

-5232 YDGINGNWVTSTN
+5232 YDGVNGNWVSSTN

-5252 FFRILQAVRQ
+5252 FFRILQSVKQ

-5273 KEDKTFEFNIKDVM
+5273 KEDKKFEFNIKDVM
-5287 SFQIKG
+5287 DSQIKG
-5293 AVIASHEKCKAM
+5293 IVMSYHEDCKVM
-5305 KENDDPNVRWQ
+5305 KENEDPNVRWQ

-5322 FTSYLYRLY
+5322 FTSCLYRLY
-5331 KQNYAIA
+5331 KQNYAHA
-5338 LDQADYPLDS
+5338 LNQTDYPLDS
-5348 NMNTDYIRGMYV
+5348 NMNTDYIRAMYV
-5360 LNNDGGEENSQ
+5360 LNNDGGEQNSQ
-5371 VISLPY
+5371 ILSLPY
-5377 NARFAVHNDSDYIDF
+5377 NARFAVHNDTDYIDF
-5392 DDINQFNATSNLNVT
+5392 DDISQFNITPNLNVT
-5407 DQTLRR
+5407 DKTLKR
-5413 VASYSLTKDGTYVIS
+5413 VGSYSLTADGTYVMS
-5428 QFVSSLDTTANP
+5428 QVVSSLDTNANP

-5453 IITIETGKTYT
+5453 IITVETGRTYT
-5464 PETDINEDAAY
+5464 PETDTNEDAAY
-5475 IAMPT
+5475 IVMPT
-5480 SITSRLKLPLFIYDK
+5480 SITSNLKLPLFIYDK

-5506 IKTIV
+5506 IKSIV

-5571 IQSEGYVIVG
+5571 IQGEGYVIVG
-5581 DTLVSTAPLREE
+5581 DTLVSTAPLKEE
-5593 KVSKD
+5593 KVSED

-5608 NFGLKNDKNTAI
+5608 NFSLKNDKNTAI

-5657 CNEPDNFEEISL
+5657 CNEPDNFEEINL

-5717 FSIYRCNVDGKII
+5717 FSIYRCNEDGKII
-5730 GFSKVESK
+5730 GYSKLESK
-5738 KIGLIKEENC
+5738 NIGLIKEENC

-5754 KSTGVISKGATS
+5754 KSTGIISKGAVS
-5766 FVLDGTIDLENAQV
+5766 FVLDGTIDLENAHV
-5780 PNKPKYISCKEWF
+5780 PNKPKYVSCKEWF

-5804 NPFWQVLRIS
+5804 NPFWQVLKIS

-5820 KEGWKQYHQVL
+5820 KEGWKQYHEVL
-5831 EYQRSTNNMSLVP
+5831 EYQRSTNSMDLVP
-5844 VEKDDRYINVDST
+5844 VEEDDRYINIDNT

-5865 NSGSID
+5865 TSGSID
-5871 IMYSDEYV
+5871 IIYSDEFV

-5907 ITAKNTFSI
+5907 ITAKNTFSV

-5931 GGGYRVAAF
+5931 GAGYRVAAF

-5954 NKIDKNADIVDVT
+5954 NKIDKSADIVGVT
-5967 ELGLFNKDHE
+5967 ELGLFNKNHE

-5985 PIEFHTDTQHVS
+5985 PIEFHTDTQHAS

-6006 LAPLGEEETAEETE
+6006 LAPLGEEETTE
-6020 SNMLLED
+6020 KSEMANMILED
-6027 NSEDTESQED
+6027 NPENTESQEG

>member
-38 TVKNGEVVPSIW
+38 TVKNGEIVPSIW

-56 TKVEYDLPYLVEE
+56 TKVEYDLPYLAEE

-158 FNDFISQAASIID
+158 FNDFISQAAAIID

-179 DKLVSSLGLEKEEAL
+179 DKLVSSLGLEKDEAL

-251 KEQLEISLDFDKLN
+251 KEQLEVSLSLDKLN
-265 QWNIENS
+265 QWNIENA
-272 QNLSSEGYIKYI
+272 QNLSSEDYIKYI

-302 RLIDYDGSSSKYK
+302 RLIDYDGSSSKYT
-315 RPDKNIRIFGLVVPF
+315 RPDKNIKIFGLVVPF
-330 NEYTVCEYPAVSDI
+330 NEYTVCEYPAMSDI

-357 DIDGE
+357 DIGGE

-373 PCYSYTFEDGKIK
+373 PCYSYTFEEGKIK

-417 EDTLSLDNIKD
+417 EDTLSRDNIKD
-428 IAIVSSAEILYNSP
+428 ITISNSVEILYKTP
-442 IMHEIYSST
+442 IMQEIYSST
-451 YFQDLDFL
+451 YFKDLDFL
-459 GKVSATANP
+459 GKVSATVNP
-468 TYCDTILL
+468 TYCDTVLL

-494 VGYSSG
+494 VGYGSG
-500 IEWESSPIKEG
+500 INWENSSIKEE

-543 IPTEN
+543 IPTEE
-548 EKIRTLTN
+548 EKIRTLTT

-565 DERYGIVIKTNKGK
+565 DESYGIVIKTNKGK

-595 SLFAVNRVNFSIGA
+595 SAFVVNRVNFSIGA
-609 IPEVKNENLLSVIYG
+609 IPEIKNENLLSVIYG
-624 EEYTNLLSD
+624 EEYSNLLSD

-643 GETSYSFERENARKY
+643 AEASYSFERENARKF
-658 LAGDKEVISLFENSG
+658 LAGDKDAIALFENSG
-673 LPYEEYISAA
+673 LPYEGYINTA
-683 KEKFDL
+683 KEKFEL

-722 QILLVSGNVQGAYY
+722 QILLVSGNVQSVYY

-759 ISDGVVINS
+759 ISDGVVIES

-778 NYFPAVKEFY
+778 NYFPTVKEFY

-814 NYVPSNTVC
+814 SYVPSNTVC

-899 GTFILNYLVK
+899 GTFVLNYLVK
-909 TNITINDITDDID
+909 TNITINDTTDDID
-922 LYQQELYD
+922 LYQQDLYD

-981 GEYELDNNGEKIKV
+981 GEYELDSNGEKIKV
-995 TKDTFT
+995 NKDTFT

-1007 YADLYKNSKKNDVT
+1007 YADLYKNSKKGNVT

-1053 SPILMSV
+1053 SPTLMSV

-1099 NGQKYTDPNTRVK
+1099 SGQKYTDPNTRVK

-1125 EVGDSSDELTIPV
+1125 EVSDTSDELTIPV
-1138 YAQIGTGGAGRNR
+1138 YAQIGTGGAGRSR

-1207 TVYGQTFETNQDD
+1207 TVYGQTFETNQED

-1225 FKNIENP
+1225 FRNIENP

-1263 FYKQVFQ
+1263 FYKQAFQ

-1299 SLLEPLNYKADSW
+1299 NLLEPLNYKADSW
-1312 YLEDSNDRPTAGAVG
+1312 YFEGSRERPTANMVG

-1340 ISKDEEGNISLPKV
+1340 VSKDEEGKISLPKV

-1361 ITETSVLNEIAPC
+1361 ITETSVLNELTPC
-1374 VDEANQPLT
+1374 VDENNQPLT
-1383 DKTSLTFE
+1383 DKLSLTFE
-1391 KGDILIKYDESW
+1391 KGDTLIKYDESW

-1416 GLDFMTPAGTKGYV
+1416 GLDFTMPNGMRGYV
-1430 TSNTNFPPISSKTTS
+1430 TSNTNFPPISANSSDTP
-1445 GVTKD
+1445 KD
-1450 NLAEYLGVL
+1450 ELAEYLGVL
-1459 EGDVPESF
+1459 EEDVPESF
-1467 EIPEEGINL
+1467 EIPEEGINV

-1485 RVDTDIPTANLLS
+1485 RVDTDMPASNLLN
-1498 LNYYSYLSNNGVD
+1498 LNYYSYLNNNGVES
-1511 PTEVRAGDASTTVN
+1511 TEVRAGDATTTVN
-1525 NLNDV
+1525 NLNEV
-1530 FLLRDTTTV
+1530 FLLRDNITV
-1539 DGKTIEKPL
+1539 NGKTIKKPL

-1562 DGGSLYT
+1562 DGESLYT

-1578 GGEKYRDYFEKYSIK
+1578 GGEKYRKYFEKYSIK

-1601 LLNVGRCDDATGTEK
+1601 LLNVGRCDDAVGTER

-1670 VYIDTS
+1670 VYVDTS
-1676 NVSITNKIDAANSNF
+1676 KVSITNRIDAANSNF

-1758 VDANNFNQN
+1758 VDASNFNQN

-1811 KITTIPTL
+1811 KITTTPTL
-1819 SALEDISFDVE
+1819 SALEDIPFDVE

-1865 DYTIKGITEDGKLY
+1865 DYTIKGITEDGRLY

-1919 NYPKNNIDFINDNTI
+1919 NYPKNNIDFINDNTVL
-1934 IYDAPTLKNVRITKS
+1934 YDPPTLKNVKISKP
-1949 LTQDSFS
+1949 LTQDSFN
-1956 KPAVSREFIYYKN
+1956 KPAVNREFIYYKN

-2004 GDSLISAY
+2004 GDSLVSAY
-2012 ALTDSPIEN
+2012 ALTDSPFEN
-2021 KLKVEISYNGNV
+2021 KLKVEISYDGKV

-2038 KIVCIKFVKDMFMA
+2038 KIVCLKFVKDMFMA
-2052 ITKDGIAYYNYNC
+2052 ITKDGIAYYNYSC

-2071 NTIDCNRA
+2071 NTIDCSRA

-2194 VVKDI
+2194 AVKDI
-2199 EQFVDFQNSVISG
+2199 DQFVDFQNSVISG

-2225 RQVEAELNLVFTKDI
+2225 RQVEAELNLVFTKDV
-2240 AIRRGTLKLNTE
+2240 ALRRGTLKLNTE
-2252 ESLPATD
+2252 ESLPATN

-2277 YLTDTMELNFAG
+2277 YLTDTMELKFVGN
-2289 SRLKISDTINSRA
+2289 RLKISDTINSRA
-2302 LVASDVIGNYQLYVK
+2302 LVASDAIGNYQLYAK

-2369 YRSMEVEKLSSFAED
+2369 YRSMDVETLSSFAED
-2384 IGTAMKEYLD
+2384 IGTAMTEYLD

-2400 SGILVNGEKINSDAT
+2400 SGILVNGVKISNSAA

-2421 KSWLGVYTNTATFDQ
+2421 KNWLGIYTTTATFDQ
-2436 FKEIIGQAVAKVEGQ
+2436 FKEIIGQAVATVEGQ
-2451 NINTTTLNTSYGFRI
+2451 NLNTTTLNTSYGFRI

-2471 STNWSIKLYFPK
+2471 STNWSIKLYFPR

-2605 FIYRYVDDTI
+2605 FIYNYVDNTI
-2615 KTNFNFIYADKDS
+2615 KTNFYFIYADKNS

-2664 LSRDKIKSDYEKAVG
+2664 LSRDKIRSDYEKAVG
-2679 EEHVNQAYLDSLFEN
+2679 EEHVNQEYLNSLFEN

-2723 GDTVSL
+2723 GDNVSL

-2738 LNNKYYF
+2738 LNNRYYF

-2760 ILNIDENGLYD
+2760 ILNINENGLYD

-2804 RTALSASVANNNLTT
+2804 RTALSASVSNNNLTT
-2819 STAPSAKYRLF
+2819 STAPSAKYRLY
-2830 VTKNSSYFHLA
+2830 VTKNASYFHLA
-2841 SSQAITTKDIV
+2841 SSQAIATKDIV

-2876 VLLSFKTEADI
+2876 VLLSFRTEADI

-2908 LKVAEVVEVDGKQYA
+2908 LKVAEIVEVDGKQYA

-2942 FGYPAYSEDNDKLYY
+2942 FGYPAYSEDEDKLYY

-2967 EIPEPVE
+2967 EIVEPAE

-3024 ENSFEIYDSAYNTKY
+3024 ENSFDIYDSAYNTKY
-3039 GSLAEAEKD
+3039 SSLAEAEKD
-3048 PAARKEDEVMMSLIG
+3048 PAARKEDKVMMSLIG

-3069 DYFNADREFP
+3069 DYFNADRAFP

-3122 ISTVTY
+3122 IGTVTY
-3128 NDGESDKIKYS
+3128 NDGTEDKAKYS

-3185 SLDNI
+3185 PLDNI

-3200 ITGIF
+3200 VTGIF
-3205 LSKYGYGGT
+3205 LSNFGYGGT

-3225 PWQKDPAAFEKEFV
+3225 PWQKDPAAFEKDFV
-3239 KNINGDHIYLTDA
+3239 KNVNGDHIFLTDA

-3271 TGVSREVFGNKFK
+3271 TGVSREVFGSKFK
-3284 KDVILSGNNNDEEH
+3284 KDVILSGNNNDEER
-3298 TPWEVHTEFTV
+3298 TPWEVHTEFTA

-3323 DSTGE
+3323 DSMGE
-3328 QSHIIIYNGDE
+3328 QSPIIIYNGDE

-3356 KNLYD
+3356 KNLYK
-3361 ELDSLDEADRKF
+3361 ELDSLDETGRKF
-3373 NVEFHMSK
+3373 NVEFHMRK
-3381 TMATTVYTAYV
+3381 TMANTVYTAYV

-3406 FVNRIDK
+3406 FVNRIEK
-3413 FSGSAINGSLFN
+3413 FIGSAINGNLFN
-3425 FESNGTIFK
+3425 FESNGTILK
-3434 GGEIIGFRVSYSY
+3434 GGEILGFKVSYSY
-3447 RDVMYEK
+3447 RGVMYEK
-3454 EFLLSWT
+3454 EFLLSWS
-3461 PSLNELMPSPSIEFR
+3461 PSINEIMPSPSIEFR
-3476 NATYPIVVRK
+3476 NATCPIVVRK
-3486 YDFTEEKAN
+3486 YDFTEGRAN
-3495 LEDGIDVTG
+3495 LEDNVDVTG

-3528 KPIGWEHDEHADED
+3528 KPIGWEYDPDANED

-3562 PLIFNQGGERAH
+3562 PLIFNQGGERAN
-3574 GTEGLVDTISFL
+3574 GGEGLVDAISFL
-3586 ITKKSISAYETRLL
+3586 ISRKSISAYETRLL
-3600 NFNIDTFNFEVGIP
+3600 NFNIDIFNFEVAIP

-3645 FAVFIGDERLDDKY
+3645 FAVFIGDERFDDKY
-3659 NFELTPSHI
+3659 EFELIPSHI
-3668 DSTDPYFD
+3668 DSTDPYF
-3676 NLVECKMVG
+3676 NSLVECKMKG
-3685 MNFIF
+3685 RNFIF
-3690 DKKVLEENTDTA
+3690 DKKVLEENTETA
-3702 NNRDEFR
+3702 NNRDELR

-3726 DSSRDYHII
+3726 DSSMDYHII

-3740 LFDTYIGKFI
+3740 LFDTYIGKFV

-3765 DVDVTSSF
+3765 GVDVTSSF
-3773 LYTFENNLPYLTSKP
+3773 LYTFENDLPYLTSKP
-3788 HAFDK
+3788 HVFDK
-3793 DGDIFK
+3793 DGDMFK
-3799 YNKDTGNTL
+3799 YSKETGNTL

-3826 WDDFF
+3826 WDEFY
-3831 SSPRLVSV
+3831 SSPRLVNV
-3839 SPFVLKNI
+3839 TPFVLKNI
-3847 PNEKNGFSE
+3847 PNEKNGYTE
-3856 LGPYLMRDDITYNTT
+3856 IGPYLINEELTYNTT
-3871 ITENGRLDDY
+3871 ITENGALEDDDSRLMGT
-3881 DEALN
+3881 E
-3886 STVNPLTFE
+3886 VPLTFE
-3895 LQQTILPDYNESQLL
+3895 LQQSLLPDYQSSQIL
-3910 LDGFSAIINGEFDTY
+3910 LDAFSAIINGEFDTY
-3925 NEVNAKIK
+3925 NELNAKIK
-3933 NITFNYDSLAD
+3933 NITFNYDSLAN
-3944 TWNGVMEDFGTVAK
+3944 TWDGVMENFGSAAK

-3966 EEEDTKFIND
+3966 EEEDTKFINN
-3976 FKTNLGNKTISS
+3976 FKSGLDNKTISS
-3988 AVEGVSK
+3988 AVEGVAK

-4004 VLNLYDLLGSLK
+4004 VLNLYNLLGSLK
-4016 EELSQLHDEVDT
+4016 EELAKLHTDVDS
-4028 HLAEEWLSSN
+4028 HLADDWMSSN
-4038 YKDIPTAVDN
+4038 YKDIPTAVDT
-4048 VYKFV
+4048 VYKFI
-4053 NSELDIGFKYNDFGD
+4053 NQELPTSFDYNGSSDFK
-4068 FTRYSVDSRLNL
+4068 RYQEESKFNL
-4080 ATFMDVLDD
+4080 ANFSDTINIKLTETSW
-4089 RYNRFV
+4089 NN
-4095 WVKAPDETGSL
+4095 DEYGLSL
-4106 NGYGASI
+4106 SNQ
-4113 ENNGKV
+4113 GKV
-4119 YTEDTIS
+4119 YKEDTIA
-4126 SIINNSF
+4126 SIINSNITT
-4133 KAPLAEDK
+4133 PLAENK
-4141 IYLTTNGDI
+4141 NFLKKSGVTITAGIVNTNNVSANLSST
-4150 MNSQVIRG
+4150 MNSRYNSVFTSQ
-4158 TLIVNS
+4158 VNS
-4164 LSISDLPGTYKSI
+4164 LNTYIRNLFSNWI
-4177 IISQANS
+4177 DTAN
-4184 LHNYVRLLISDFI
+4184 N
-4197 ESANTNRINGRFI
+4197 NRIYGRFKPGFS
-4210 EVLDIPIDYRLVDA
+4210 IPTQPTALVSDM
-4224 LKFTHDN
+4224 LFTHDN
-4231 NLPFPSAKSIKTAFD
+4231 NVKFTSMASLKSAFD
-4246 NTYYNILNHSAWDT
+4246 TYAGITNSPLWTTFANRKLVSKTERTKYLYNWFDTKANNTESCKSDLVKYYNYTNITNQDSLDKIQADIIAVQKVSSLDT
-4260 YKDRKIVLKD
+4260 TWLDTLARLEAALSDYTTKSNTSYTEKSSSMSEANDSITLKD
-4270 VRRNTHWNWFSQ
+4270 VRN
-4282 KAIEADNSLN
+4282 NSSS
-4292 DLINYYNYRNVTEQ
+4292 VH
-4306 DSLDQIKIDIL
+4306 
-4317 NVQTV
+4317 V
-4322 PRPYKDWLDA
+4322 YKKP
-4332 LSALETELSTY
+4332 ST
-4343 RGKVNVSYTEKAAD
+4343 
-4357 MSVADY
+4357 
-4363 TIILKDICNNDS
+4363 
-4375 SRTSYR
+4375 
-4381 NPIVGSK
+4381 GSK
-4388 KTFKET
+4388 TTCKET
-4394 STNIVARI
+4394 SANIVTRLS
-4402 QECNNRLAEVNEE
+4402 ECNSRLTYANNRINALNTDLNGLTQNRSDWSRTFGNYEEIHSGILTPIVKGFSQSYSVNPHSNESWASDA
-4415 LTKLESI
+4415 LLESAL
-4422 RDKNSQDLSNFNNTY
+4422 RKDLSYN
-4437 AGWKDIKSNT
+4437 
-4447 LDPLSKELCSS
+4447 P
-4458 KEVSMHENEKWATT
+4458 
-4472 TAIDNTIKGDF
+4472 
-4483 NSGSLSFANYYY
+4483 LSFANTFYSE
-4495 DKQGVFNNFV
+4495 KSHFNNLISNRGALASERDKYNSKNSCNIYNGGGRINTIK
-4505 DSRQAMKSE
+4505 DSEYYNYK
-4514 AAKYSSKTAVEVK
+4514 AASFSITDYSSTLRYYKTV
-4527 NYRSGYWELHS
+4527 
-4538 VIATIDDS
+4538 
-4546 RFYEQRAPIF
+4546 
-4556 AISNYNSTLNSY
+4556 LNSY
-4568 KSTINNALKYFNTFD
+4568 LSALNSAYNDSTDRAY
-4583 ASVDTTNYNAGTWSG
+4583 YNQGTWSG
-4598 TYKGSNVTAC
+4598 KYAGEGCYNCWTYRAQVYENSITYIWGINNYIAYTNDILSTLNKQVNGTVNSFNLAKIYLKNARDRLSTLLGGLYSYDIDRTVNRMSSFDESKGTYATKSYTVYERTVPSDTISVSNYSASTAYRTLSSDYGDYSWHTGMWNQRYVTSSNSRWWSSDWYGKRSGSEYGNSN
-4608 LDYRIETYNNI
+4608 LDDYRIMCN
-4619 VTGVSAIQGAMREVK
+4619 GLVSGAIS
-4634 NIVDLLSNQIFN
+4634 I
-4646 QHMAYERAKV
+4646 
-4656 FLENASDRLTY
+4656 
-4667 LLDST
+4667 
-4672 NSLNSVDSTIYK
+4672 
-4684 SRPSSFDYNTGRYS
+4684 
-4698 TESYYAVSKP
+4698 
-4708 RVDDNIAITLYSTSL
+4708 
-4723 PSYDLGIYYGDLPK
+4723 
-4737 KQTFLWS
+4737 
-4744 YYYVSFNDLYARRD
+4744 
-4758 WYTYNFG
+4758 
-4765 KTSLKTYND
+4765 
-4774 GWYSAALSTI
+4774 
-4784 SVIDTIV
+4784 IDTILN
-4791 KSGLDAFVNSSVANS
+4791 SGLSAFVNVNTASAAISN
-4806 LVTKVNNNL
+4806 VNNRLLNV
-4815 ATIQSSINNYY
+4815 QNSINAYY
-4826 ISGFNP
+4826 VSGFNP
-4832 VSIVNTVYTGRGT
+4832 AQKYNDVYVGRT
-4845 LYNLYKS
+4845 YLYKLYS
-4852 MVNDNDAAFKNEI
+4852 RMVNGDDAAFTNEI
-4865 NRITTSFNN
+4865 NRISNSFKKAWTT
-4874 SWDNIVNHSQDYI
+4874 VENHGSEYI
-4887 RKIAV
+4887 RNIKNGISRV
-4892 GLSKPEILYN
+4892 DLSYGNAGNSVSATTAENYGYVELSDPSSTLESVRKLY
-4902 DSNSLDFTD
+4902 
-4911 GESFTNVSLSN
+4911 V
-4922 VRNVTAYAQ
+4922 
-4931 QLYISAWK
+4931 SAWR
-4939 VYNEKRN
+4939 VWNEKNNFRVYS
-4946 IDLYYNDISNK
+4946 DTAMRLVSEAISV
-4957 ITNPINIWTTQ
+4957 WTTQ
-4968 QININEDMNHW
+4968 KQNAESDISHW
-4979 NQTNASLQETLNSIY
+4979 NSVKTAMQTTLNNVY
-4994 SLESI
+4994 SLENM
-4999 LNCRTSLLS
+4999 LNCRTSILS
-5008 SDFNLISK
+5008 SDFSLISK
-5016 SDFNVKST
+5016 NDYDSKSK

-5029 LRYQNL
+5029 QRYKNL
-5035 RTVYNTCLTSPDL
+5035 RTIYNDSFPNKSGL
-5048 VPDSKVIYY
+5048 VADANVIYY
-5057 REDSVRPYSIPNLHT
+5057 RDVSVRNSSIPNIHS
-5072 YISTFVDSK
+5072 YISNYVDSK
-5081 NIKEVRSMYD
+5081 NVVQVHSMYNNIIND
-5091 SIILSYRNNNYYN
+5091 SYGSGNTLNTGSTTVGTIKDLISNAKDAYNLMFTWAAAVEGVGYNKVISEYNSKLQHNVEMNAFINKIKSDLTTTNLGKDVNNNRF
-5104 SNKISDIKVGITT
+5104 S
-5117 ARDAYRLMFDWAA
+5117 
-5130 TAEEVAYVKVKST
+5130 KS
-5143 YDSALRHNIER
+5143 AFN
-5154 GSFIKYLQKMIY
+5154 YLK
-5166 TEFPELSNRFIKG
+5166 
-5179 VLDYLHDTL
+5179 DTL
-5188 LSTNYIFDKVPVVD
+5188 IDTKYILDKVPVTEVQ
-5202 IKNSIKRYTD
+5202 NSIKRYTD
-5212 KVKVLYSEIYKLIW
+5212 KTKVLYSEIYKLIW
-5226 HSDDVN
+5226 NSDDIT
-5232 YDGINGNWVTSTN
+5232 YNGTNSNWVSSTN

-5252 FFRILQAVRQ
+5252 FFRILQTVRQ

-5273 KEDKTFEFNIKDVM
+5273 KEDKKFEFNIKDVM
-5287 SFQIKG
+5287 DFQIKG
-5293 AVIASHEKCKAM
+5293 VVMSSHENCRVM
-5305 KENDDPNVRWQ
+5305 KENDDPTVRWQ

-5322 FTSYLYRLY
+5322 FTSCLYRLY
-5331 KQNYAIA
+5331 KQNYAHA
-5338 LDQADYPLDS
+5338 LEQADYPLDS

-5360 LNNDGGEENSQ
+5360 LNNDGGEQNSQ
-5371 VISLPY
+5371 ILSLHY
-5377 NARFAVHNDSDYIDF
+5377 DARFAVHNDSDYIDF
-5392 DDINQFNATSNLNVT
+5392 DDISQFNATPNLSVT
-5407 DQTLRR
+5407 DKTLKRIG
-5413 VASYSLTKDGTYVIS
+5413 SYSLTEDGTYVMS
-5428 QFVSSLDTTANP
+5428 QVVSSLDTTANP

-5464 PETDINEDAAY
+5464 PETDSNEDAAY
-5475 IAMPT
+5475 IVMPA
-5480 SITSRLKLPLFIYDK
+5480 SITSRIKLPLFIYDK

-5608 NFGLKNDKNTAI
+5608 NFSLKNDKNTAI
-5620 QLVNRITSSKED
+5620 QLVNKITSSKED

-5657 CNEPDNFEEISL
+5657 CNEPDNYEEINL

-5717 FSIYRCNVDGKII
+5717 FSIYRCNADGKII

-5738 KIGLIKEENC
+5738 NVGLIKEENC

-5780 PNKPKYISCKEWF
+5780 PNKPKYVSCKEWF

-5820 KEGWKQYHQVL
+5820 KEGWKQYHEVL
-5831 EYQRSTNNMSLVP
+5831 EYQRSTNSMDLVP
-5844 VEKDDRYINVDST
+5844 VEKDDRYINIDST

-5865 NSGSID
+5865 TSGSID

-5894 DKYRTSDIIIKYG
+5894 EKYRTSDIIIKYG

-5931 GGGYRVAAF
+5931 GAGYRVAAF

-5954 NKIDKNADIVDVT
+5954 NKIDKSADIVGVT

-5985 PIEFHTDTQHVS
+5985 PIEFHTDTQHAS

-6006 LAPLGEEETAEETE
+6006 LAPLGEEETTE
-6020 SNMLLED
+6020 NTEVMANMLLED